1 MSGMDTSIAYDV
13 VLLPDTDR
21 AVAYRKRAA
30 DSGCSLMGVTVAA
43 FGAWVRDLW
52 ELYGDGRT
60 FVSRLEREALLRAAC
75 ERAVGGCVDLESG
88 KSAQLDGVSGQCEL
102 AETGDVRDGSGRRE
116 SAEGRTADDG
126 VASAGAGETGALGL
140 DRVAA
145 ACVAAGVG
153 LPAFDAA
160 VRDALRGEPAGAGA
174 LAAVTCAEV
183 PVLRVIGGYLDR
195 LAQLGLVEPGQA
207 LALLPELLSQR
218 PLRVL
223 LEDAVPLTPG
233 QEAFFSACPW
243 MDVEVRAASGGQG
256 PVRAPDGVRVRFA
269 FPSGQYAWPALL
281 ADIVRDV
288 LGADADTG
296 EPAAV
301 SAGASAS
308 AGAPAAAAISAA
320 GDDGVS
326 GGEDAFGGVDG
337 DGASS
342 AVGCRAG
349 QPVGMQAAAVVVA
362 AKDPAALFGRV
373 APALVRQGHV
383 VALRGRRRFVDTAFG
398 RAICSLRRFLD
409 DGQAGGASHIEG
421 YGDIAATDVERWN
434 RVDLA
439 DWALSPFSG
448 MTKKAAFKLD
458 ADMRADRTARRSGL
472 CARLRGD
479 NPMFA
484 AMERLALQLDDQAPA
499 ELEAAVRRMTNRS
512 EAWRAEQLAA
522 LRALQ
527 RAAGAAKL
535 AGLGADAAFDQV
547 QRLKVNASRVV
558 APRGCDGAAL
568 GAPDVLMTDQST
580 AASLGSGSCR
590 VLVAADLTSAAYP
603 AADPEDAS
611 RVLLE
616 HLGVKRADSA
626 LARMRRAFFALEHA
640 ATDQLILER
649 CLNDSSAD
657 PTYPC
662 VVLEEF
668 VDCYRDDPTATEDI
682 DNPYSLPEHLQDG
695 MLLRGEDAL
704 CANDVLS
711 DAPAPVTAHIE
722 PPLTGAVSPEARSLV
737 VLPRVLQGGQ
747 VLDEPCLSPSQIESY
762 LECPYKWFAQR
773 RLRLDDLDEGFG
785 PLEMGDFA
793 HNALHSFYKHM
804 SEDLGEAKV
813 TPQLLPQA
821 RELMADVLARHKA
834 LQPHLRQSENR
845 LIPTSQVEHRELA
858 ELERKLMDYLDFE
871 AELLPTFTPKYL
883 EYDVARGGAVDYA
896 GHKLLGTAD
905 RIDVDGE
912 GRCAIIDYKGS
923 ISGSYALGVREEGRL
938 GKVQALIYAQVVRRT
953 LGLEPV
959 GALYVCYGRRKMISG
974 AYDGRVIENA
984 HLPNMR
990 HKDCMCADRPF
1001 VDVLDETEEAVAAAL
1016 ERMLAGDIRPR
1027 PETPEACKWCPVSS
1041 CSERRG

>member
-1 MSGMDTSIAYDV
+1 M
-13 VLLPDTDR
+13 L
-21 AVAYRKRAA
+21 
-30 DSGCSLMGVTVAA
+30 
-43 FGAWVRDLW
+43 
-52 ELYGDGRT
+52 
-60 FVSRLEREALLRAAC
+60 
-75 ERAVGGCVDLESG
+75 
-88 KSAQLDGVSGQCEL
+88 
-102 AETGDVRDGSGRRE
+102 
-116 SAEGRTADDG
+116 AEGRIAD
-126 VASAGAGETGALGL
+126 GACALVGDSEAGALGL

-160 VRDALRGEPAGAGA
+160 VRDACQGVLAGAGA
-174 LAAVTCAEV
+174 LEGVTRAEV
-183 PVLRVIGGYLDR
+183 PVLRMIGGYLDR
-195 LAQLGLVEPGQA
+195 LAQLELIEPGQA
-207 LALLPELLSQR
+207 LALLPELLPQR

-223 LEDAVPLTPG
+223 LEDAAPLTPG

-243 MDVEVRAASGGQG
+243 MDVEVRAASGSQG
-256 PVRAPDGVRVRFA
+256 PVRAPEGVRVRFA

-281 ADIVRDV
+281 ADIVRDA
-288 LGADADTG
+288 LGTVADRG
-296 EPAAV
+296 AV
-301 SAGASAS
+301 
-308 AGAPAAAAISAA
+308 PAAAAGPAA
-320 GDDGVS
+320 GDDGAS
-326 GGEDAFGGVDG
+326 SCEDASGSANGYRDG
-337 DGASS
+337 RSAGA
-342 AVGCRAG
+342 
-349 QPVGMQAAAVVVA
+349 QAAAVVVA

-383 VALRGRRRFVDTAFG
+383 VALRGRRRFMDTSFG

-434 RVDLA
+434 RADLA

-458 ADMRADRTARRSGL
+458 ADMRADRTAQRSNL
-472 CARLRGD
+472 CARLRAD

-484 AMERLALQLDDQAPA
+484 AMERLALQLDDQAAA

-547 QRLKVNASRVV
+547 QRLKVNVSRIV
-558 APRGCDGAAL
+558 APRGCDGAAF
-568 GAPDVLMTDQST
+568 GAPDVLVTDQNT
-580 AASLGSGSCR
+580 AASLGSGSCE
-590 VLVAADLTSAAYP
+590 VCVVADLTSGAYP

-626 LARMRRAFFALEHA
+626 LARMRRVFFALEHA

-682 DNPYSLPEHLQDG
+682 DNPYSLPERLQDG

-704 CANDVLS
+704 CSNDALS
-711 DAPAPVTAHIE
+711 DVPAPETARIE
-722 PPLTGAVSPEARSLV
+722 PPLTGAVSAEARSLV

-804 SEDLGEAKV
+804 SEDLSEAKV

-821 RELMADVLARHKA
+821 RKLMADVLARHKA

-871 AELLPTFTPKYL
+871 AELLPTFAPKYL
-883 EYDVARGGAVDYA
+883 EYDVACGGAVDYA

-1001 VDVLDETEEAVAAAL
+1001 SDVLDETEEAVAAAL
-1016 ERMLAGDIRPR
+1016 DRMLAGDIRPR

-1041 CSERRG
+1041 CPERRG

>member
-75 ERAVGGCVDLESG
+75 EGPAEGCCVDPTSG
-88 KSAQLDGVSGQCEL
+88 KRAQLDGASGRCEL
-102 AETGDVRDGSGRRE
+102 AEGRI
-116 SAEGRTADDG
+116 DDDACALVG
-126 VASAGAGETGALGL
+126 NGETGALGL

-160 VRDALRGEPAGAGA
+160 VQDAQQGVPAGAGA
-174 LAAVTCAEV
+174 LEGVSCAEV
-183 PVLRVIGGYLDR
+183 PVLQMIVGYLDR
-195 LAQLGLVEPGQA
+195 LAQLGMIEPGQA
-207 LALLPELLSQR
+207 LALLPELLPQR

-223 LEDAVPLTPG
+223 LEDAAPLTPG

-243 MDVEVRAASGGQG
+243 MDVEVRAASGSQG
-256 PVRAPDGVRVRFA
+256 PVRAPEGVRVRFA

-281 ADIVRDV
+281 ADIVRDA
-288 LGADADTG
+288 LGTVADRG
-296 EPAAV
+296 AV
-301 SAGASAS
+301 
-308 AGAPAAAAISAA
+308 PAAAAGPAA
-320 GDDGVS
+320 GDDGAS
-326 GGEDAFGGVDG
+326 SCEDASGSANGYRDG
-337 DGASS
+337 RSAGA
-342 AVGCRAG
+342 
-349 QPVGMQAAAVVVA
+349 QAAAVVVA

-383 VALRGRRRFVDTAFG
+383 VALRGRRRFMDTSFG

-434 RVDLA
+434 RADLA

-458 ADMRADRTARRSGL
+458 ADMRADRTAQRSNL
-472 CARLRGD
+472 CARLRAD

-484 AMERLALQLDDQAPA
+484 AMERLALQLDDQAAA

-547 QRLKVNASRVV
+547 QRLKVNVSRIV
-558 APRGCDGAAL
+558 APRGCDGAAF
-568 GAPDVLMTDQST
+568 GAPDVLVTDQNT
-580 AASLGSGSCR
+580 AASLGSGSCE
-590 VLVAADLTSAAYP
+590 VCVVADLTSGAYP

-626 LARMRRAFFALEHA
+626 LARMRRVFFALEHA

-649 CLNDSSAD
+649 CLIDSPAD

-682 DNPYSLPEHLQDG
+682 DNPYSLPERLQDG

-704 CANDVLS
+704 CSNDALS
-711 DAPAPVTAHIE
+711 DVPAPETARIE
-722 PPLTGAVSPEARSLV
+722 PPLTGAVSAEARSLV

-845 LIPTSQVEHRELA
+845 SIPTSQVEHRELA

-871 AELLPTFTPKYL
+871 AELLPTFAPKYL
-883 EYDVARGGAVDYA
+883 EYDVACGGAVDYA

-1001 VDVLDETEEAVAAAL
+1001 SDVLDETEEAVAAAL

-1041 CSERRG
+1041 CPERRG

>member
-75 ERAVGGCVDLESG
+75 EGPAEGDCVDPVSG
-88 KSAQLDGVSGQCEL
+88 KRAQLDGASGRCEL
-102 AETGDVRDGSGRRE
+102 AEGRI
-116 SAEGRTADDG
+116 DDDACALVG
-126 VASAGAGETGALGL
+126 NGETGALGL

-160 VRDALRGEPAGAGA
+160 VQDAQQGVPAGAGA
-174 LAAVTCAEV
+174 LEGVSCAEV
-183 PVLRVIGGYLDR
+183 PVLRMIGGYLDR
-195 LAQLGLVEPGQA
+195 LAQLGMIEPGQA
-207 LALLPELLSQR
+207 LALLPELLPQR

-223 LEDAVPLTPG
+223 LEDAAPLTPG

-243 MDVEVRAASGGQG
+243 MDMEVRAASGSQG
-256 PVRAPDGVRVRFA
+256 PVRAPEGVRVRFA

-281 ADIVRDV
+281 ADIVRDA
-288 LGADADTG
+288 LGTVADRG
-296 EPAAV
+296 AV
-301 SAGASAS
+301 
-308 AGAPAAAAISAA
+308 PAAAAGPAA
-320 GDDGVS
+320 GDDGAS
-326 GGEDAFGGVDG
+326 SCEDASGSANGYRDG
-337 DGASS
+337 RSAGA
-342 AVGCRAG
+342 
-349 QPVGMQAAAVVVA
+349 QAAAVVVA

-383 VALRGRRRFVDTAFG
+383 VALRGRRRFADTAFG

-409 DGQAGGASHIEG
+409 EGQAGGISHIEG
-421 YGDIAATDVERWN
+421 YGDIAPTDVERWD
-434 RVDLA
+434 RADLA

-448 MTKKAAFKLD
+448 MTRKAAFKLD
-458 ADMRADRTARRSGL
+458 ADMRADRTARRSDL

-484 AMERLALQLDDQAPA
+484 AMERLALRLDDQAAA

-547 QRLKVNASRVV
+547 QRLKVNVSRIV
-558 APRGCDGAAL
+558 APRGCDGAAF
-568 GAPDVLMTDQST
+568 GAPDVLVTDQNT
-580 AASLGSGSCR
+580 AASLGSGSCE
-590 VLVAADLTSAAYP
+590 VCVVADLTSGAYP

-626 LARMRRAFFALEHA
+626 LARMRRVFFALEHA

-682 DNPYSLPEHLQDG
+682 DNPYSLPERLQDG

-704 CANDVLS
+704 CSNDALS
-711 DAPAPVTAHIE
+711 DVPAPETARIE
-722 PPLTGAVSPEARSLV
+722 PPLTGAVSAEARSLV

-871 AELLPTFTPKYL
+871 AELLPTFAPKYL
-883 EYDVARGGAVDYA
+883 EYDVACGGAVDYA

-905 RIDVDGE
+905 RIDVVGE

-1001 VDVLDETEEAVAAAL
+1001 SDVLDETEEAVAAAL

-1041 CSERRG
+1041 CPERRG

>member
-60 FVSRLEREALLRAAC
+60 FVSRLEREALLSAAC
-75 ERAVGGCVDLESG
+75 EGPAEGCCVDPKSG
-88 KSAQLDGVSGQCEL
+88 KRAQLDGASGRCEL
-102 AETGDVRDGSGRRE
+102 AEGRI
-116 SAEGRTADDG
+116 ADDG

-160 VRDALRGEPAGAGA
+160 VRDARQGVPAGAGA
-174 LAAVTCAEV
+174 LEGVSCAEV
-183 PVLRVIGGYLDR
+183 PVLRMIGGYLDR
-195 LAQLGLVEPGQA
+195 LAQLGMIEPGQA
-207 LALLPELLSQR
+207 LALLPELLPQR

-223 LEDAVPLTPG
+223 LEDAAPLTPG

-243 MDVEVRAASGGQG
+243 MDVEVRAASGSQG
-256 PVRAPDGVRVRFA
+256 PVRAPEGVRVRFA

-281 ADIVRDV
+281 ADIVRDA
-288 LGADADTG
+288 LGTVTDRG
-296 EPAAV
+296 AV
-301 SAGASAS
+301 
-308 AGAPAAAAISAA
+308 PAAAAGPAA
-320 GDDGVS
+320 GDDGAS
-326 GGEDAFGGVDG
+326 SCEDASGSANGYRDG
-337 DGASS
+337 RSAGA
-342 AVGCRAG
+342 
-349 QPVGMQAAAVVVA
+349 QAAAVVVA
-362 AKDPAALFGRV
+362 AKDPAVLFGRV

-383 VALRGRRRFVDTAFG
+383 VALRGRRRFTDTAFG

-409 DGQAGGASHIEG
+409 EGQAGGVSHIGG
-421 YGDIAATDVERWN
+421 YGDIAPTDVERWN
-434 RVDLA
+434 RADLA

-458 ADMRADRTARRSGL
+458 ADMRADRTARRSNL
-472 CARLRGD
+472 CARLRAD

-484 AMERLALQLDDQAPA
+484 AMERLALQLDDQAAA

-535 AGLGADAAFDQV
+535 AELGADAAFDQV
-547 QRLKVNASRVV
+547 QRLKVNVSRIV
-558 APRGCDGAAL
+558 APRGCDGAAF
-568 GAPDVLMTDQST
+568 GAPDVLVTDQNT
-580 AASLGSGSCR
+580 AASLGSGSCE
-590 VLVAADLTSAAYP
+590 VCVVADLTSAAYP

-668 VDCYRDDPTATEDI
+668 VDCYRDDPTAAEDI
-682 DNPYSLPEHLQDG
+682 DNPYSLPERLQDG

-704 CANDVLS
+704 CSNDALS
-711 DAPAPVTAHIE
+711 DVPAPETARIE
-722 PPLTGAVSPEARSLV
+722 PPLTGAVSAEARSLV

-871 AELLPTFTPKYL
+871 AELLPTFAPKYL
-883 EYDVARGGAVDYA
+883 EYDVACGGAVDYA

-1001 VDVLDETEEAVAAAL
+1001 SDVLDETEEAVAAAL

-1041 CSERRG
+1041 CPERRG

>member
-75 ERAVGGCVDLESG
+75 EGPAEGCCVDPKSG
-88 KSAQLDGVSGQCEL
+88 KRAQLDGASGRCEL
-102 AETGDVRDGSGRRE
+102 AEGRI
-116 SAEGRTADDG
+116 DDDACALVG
-126 VASAGAGETGALGL
+126 NGETGALGL

-160 VRDALRGEPAGAGA
+160 VQDAQQGVPAGAGA
-174 LAAVTCAEV
+174 LEGVSCAEV
-183 PVLRVIGGYLDR
+183 PVLQMIVGYLDR
-195 LAQLGLVEPGQA
+195 LAQLGMIEPGQA
-207 LALLPELLSQR
+207 LALLPELLPQR

-223 LEDAVPLTPG
+223 LEDAAPLTPG

-243 MDVEVRAASGGQG
+243 MDVEVRAASGSQG
-256 PVRAPDGVRVRFA
+256 PVRAPEGVRVRFA

-281 ADIVRDV
+281 ADIVRDA
-288 LGADADTG
+288 LGTVTDRG
-296 EPAAV
+296 AV
-301 SAGASAS
+301 
-308 AGAPAAAAISAA
+308 PAAAAGPAA
-320 GDDGVS
+320 GDDGAS
-326 GGEDAFGGVDG
+326 SCEDASGSANGYRDG
-337 DGASS
+337 RSAGA
-342 AVGCRAG
+342 
-349 QPVGMQAAAVVVA
+349 QAAAVVVA
-362 AKDPAALFGRV
+362 AKDPAVLFGRV

-383 VALRGRRRFVDTAFG
+383 VALRGRRRFTDTAFG

-409 DGQAGGASHIEG
+409 EGQAGGVSHIGG
-421 YGDIAATDVERWN
+421 YGDIAPTDVERWN
-434 RVDLA
+434 RADLA

-458 ADMRADRTARRSGL
+458 ADMRADRTVRRSNL
-472 CARLRGD
+472 CARLRAD

-484 AMERLALQLDDQAPA
+484 AMERLALQLDDQAAA

-512 EAWRAEQLAA
+512 EAWRAEQLAT

-535 AGLGADAAFDQV
+535 AELGADAAFDQV
-547 QRLKVNASRVV
+547 QRLKVNVSRIV
-558 APRGCDGAAL
+558 APRGCDGAAF
-568 GAPDVLMTDQST
+568 GAPDVLVTDQNT
-580 AASLGSGSCR
+580 AASLGSGSCE
-590 VLVAADLTSAAYP
+590 VCVVADLTSGAYP

-616 HLGVKRADSA
+616 HFGVKRADSA
-626 LARMRRAFFALEHA
+626 LARMRRVFFALEHA

-682 DNPYSLPEHLQDG
+682 DNPYSLPERLQDG

-704 CANDVLS
+704 CSNDALS
-711 DAPAPVTAHIE
+711 DVPAPETARIE
-722 PPLTGAVSPEARSLV
+722 PPLTGAVSAEARSLV

-871 AELLPTFTPKYL
+871 AELLPTFAPKYL
-883 EYDVARGGAVDYA
+883 EYDVACGGAVDYA

-1001 VDVLDETEEAVAAAL
+1001 SDVLDETEEAVAAAL

-1041 CSERRG
+1041 CPERRG

>member
-30 DSGCSLMGVTVAA
+30 DSGYSLMGVTVAA

-52 ELYGDGRT
+52 ELYGDGRA

-75 ERAVGGCVDLESG
+75 EGPVDG
-88 KSAQLDGVSGQCEL
+88 AG
-102 AETGDVRDGSGRRE
+102 
-116 SAEGRTADDG
+116 
-126 VASAGAGETGALGL
+126 ASAGAGETGALGL

-145 ACVAAGVG
+145 ACVAAGAG

-160 VRDALRGEPAGAGA
+160 VRDAQQGVPAGAGA
-174 LAAVTCAEV
+174 LEGVTCAEV
-183 PVLRVIGGYLDR
+183 PVLRMIGGYLDR
-195 LAQLGLVEPGQA
+195 LAQLGMIEPGQA
-207 LALLPELLSQR
+207 LALLPELLPQR
-218 PLRVL
+218 PLHVL
-223 LEDAVPLTPG
+223 LEDAAPLTPG
-233 QEAFFSACPW
+233 QDAFFSACPW
-243 MDVEVRAASGGQG
+243 MDVEVRAASGSQG
-256 PVRAPDGVRVRFA
+256 PVRAPEGVRVRFA
-269 FPSGQYAWPALL
+269 FPSGQYAWPPLL
-281 ADIVRDV
+281 ADIVRGT
-288 LGADADTG
+288 LGAGTDRG
-296 EPAAV
+296 R
-301 SAGASAS
+301 ASAS
-308 AGAPAAAAISAA
+308 VGAPASAAVPIAAAVPAA
-320 GDDGVS
+320 GDYVAS
-326 GGEDAFGGVDG
+326 GGEDAFGSADG
-337 DGASS
+337 
-342 AVGCRAG
+342 CWAG
-349 QPVGMQAAAVVVA
+349 QSTGTQAAAVAIA

-421 YGDIAATDVERWN
+421 YGDIAATDVERWD
-434 RVDLA
+434 RADLA

-458 ADMRADRTARRSGL
+458 ADMRADRTARRSDL

-479 NPMFA
+479 NPTFA
-484 AMERLALQLDDQAPA
+484 AMERLALQLDDQAAA

-547 QRLKVNASRVV
+547 QRLKVNVSRIVV
-558 APRGCDGAAL
+558 PRGSEGAGL
-568 GAPDVLMTDQST
+568 GAPDVLVTDQGT
-580 AASLGSGSCR
+580 AASLGSGSCK

-603 AADPEDAS
+603 AVDPEDAS

-616 HLGVKRADSA
+616 HLGVQRADSA

-704 CANDVLS
+704 SANHALS
-711 DAPAPVTAHIE
+711 DAPAPVAACIE
-722 PPLTGAVSPEARSLV
+722 RPLTGAVSPEARLLV

-871 AELLPTFTPKYL
+871 AELLPTFAPKYL

-1001 VDVLDETEEAVAAAL
+1001 ADVLDETEEAVAAAL
-1016 ERMLAGDIRPR
+1016 DRMLAGDIRPR

>member
-75 ERAVGGCVDLESG
+75 ERAVGCCVDLESG
-88 KSAQLDGVSGQCEL
+88 KRAQLDGASGRCGS
-102 AETGDVRDGSGRRE
+102 AEPGDVRDGNGRCE
-116 SAEGRTADDG
+116 SVEGRIADDG
-126 VASAGAGETGALGL
+126 GASAGAGEPGALGL

-145 ACVAAGVG
+145 VCVAAGVG

-160 VRDALRGEPAGAGA
+160 VRDAQRGVPAGAGA
-174 LAAVTCAEV
+174 LEGVTCAEA
-183 PVLRVIGGYLDR
+183 PVLRLIGGYLER
-195 LAQLGLVEPGQA
+195 IEQLGLVEPGQA
-207 LALLPELLSQR
+207 LALLPELLPQR

-223 LEDAVPLTPG
+223 LEDAGPLTPG
-233 QEAFFSACPW
+233 QEAFFSACSW
-243 MDVEVRAASGGQG
+243 MDVEVRAASGSQG
-256 PVRAPDGVRVRFA
+256 PVRAPEGVRVRFA

-281 ADIVRDV
+281 ADIVRDS

-296 EPAAV
+296 AAPASAAVPAAGGD
-301 SAGASAS
+301 GAS
-308 AGAPAAAAISAA
+308 
-320 GDDGVS
+320 DC
-326 GGEDAFGGVDG
+326 EDAFGGAD
-337 DGASS
+337 
-342 AVGCRAG
+342 GCRVG
-349 QPVGMQAAAVVVA
+349 QSIGTQAAAVVVA

-383 VALRGRRRFVDTAFG
+383 VALRGQRRFADTAFG

-409 DGQAGGASHIEG
+409 EGQAGGVSHIEG
-421 YGDIAATDVERWN
+421 YGDIAATDVERWD
-434 RVDLA
+434 RADLA

-458 ADMRADRTARRSGL
+458 ADMRADRTARRSDL

-479 NPMFA
+479 NPTFA
-484 AMERLALQLDDQAPA
+484 AMERIALQLDDQAA
-499 ELEAAVRRMTNRS
+499 VELEAAVRRMTNRS

-547 QRLKVNASRVV
+547 QRLKVNVSRIV
-558 APRGCDGAAL
+558 APRGCDGIAF
-568 GAPDVLMTDQST
+568 GAPDVLMTDQNT
-580 AASLGSGSCR
+580 AASLGSGSCK
-590 VLVAADLTSAAYP
+590 VLVAADLTSVAYP

-616 HLGVKRADSA
+616 HVGVKRADSA
-626 LARMRRAFFALEHA
+626 LARMRRVFFALEHA

-668 VDCYRDDPTATEDI
+668 IDGYRDDPTATEDI

-695 MLLRGEDAL
+695 MLLRGEEAL
-704 CANDVLS
+704 CANDALS
-711 DAPAPVTAHIE
+711 DAPASVAAHIE

-871 AELLPTFTPKYL
+871 AELLPTFVPKYL
-883 EYDVARGGAVDYA
+883 EYDVACGGAVDYA

-1001 VDVLDETEEAVAAAL
+1001 SDVLDETEEAVAAAL

>member
-13 VLLPDTDR
+13 VLLPDADR

-75 ERAVGGCVDLESG
+75 EGPAEGGCVDPKSG
-88 KSAQLDGVSGQCEL
+88 KRAQLDGAGERCEL
-102 AETGDVRDGSGRRE
+102 AEGRI
-116 SAEGRTADDG
+116 ADDG

-160 VRDALRGEPAGAGA
+160 VQDAQQGVPAGAGA
-174 LAAVTCAEV
+174 LEGATCAEV
-183 PVLRVIGGYLDR
+183 PVLRMIGGYLDR
-195 LAQLGLVEPGQA
+195 LAQLGMIEPGQA
-207 LALLPELLSQR
+207 LALLPELLPQR

-223 LEDAVPLTPG
+223 LEDAAPLTPG
-233 QEAFFSACPW
+233 QEAFFSACSW
-243 MDVEVRAASGGQG
+243 MEVEVRAASGSQG
-256 PVRAPDGVRVRFA
+256 PVRAPEGVRVRFA

-281 ADIVRDV
+281 ADIVRDA
-288 LGADADTG
+288 LGTAADRGAA
-296 EPAAV
+296 PAAV
-301 SAGASAS
+301 AV
-308 AGAPAAAAISAA
+308 PAAAAAPAA

-326 GGEDAFGGVDG
+326 GGEDASD
-337 DGASS
+337 SS
-342 AVGCRAG
+342 ADSHRGGRSAG
-349 QPVGMQAAAVVVA
+349 PQAAAVVVA

-383 VALRGRRRFVDTAFG
+383 VALRGRRRFADTAFG

-409 DGQAGGASHIEG
+409 GGQAGGASHIEG

-434 RVDLA
+434 RADLT

-458 ADMRADRTARRSGL
+458 ADMRADRTARRSDL
-472 CARLRGD
+472 CVRLRGD

-484 AMERLALQLDDQAPA
+484 AMERFALRLDVQAAA

-512 EAWRAEQLAA
+512 EAWRVEQLAA

-527 RAAGAAKL
+527 RTGGAAKL
-535 AGLGADAAFDQV
+535 AGLGADAAFDQAK
-547 QRLKVNASRVV
+547 RLKVNVSRIV
-558 APRGCDGAAL
+558 APRGCDDAAL

-580 AASLGSGSCR
+580 AASLGSGSCKM
-590 VLVAADLTSAAYP
+590 LVAVDLTSAAYP

-611 RVLLE
+611 QVLLE
-616 HLGVKRADSA
+616 HLGVERADSA
-626 LARMRRAFFALEHA
+626 LERMRRAFFALEHA

-682 DNPYSLPEHLQDG
+682 DNPYSLPERLQDG

-704 CANDVLS
+704 CANDALS
-711 DAPAPVTAHIE
+711 DAPALEAARIE

-737 VLPRVLQGGQ
+737 VLPRVLRGGQ

-793 HNALHSFYKHM
+793 HNALHSFYKHL

-813 TPQLLPQA
+813 TPQLLAQA

-871 AELLPTFTPKYL
+871 VELLPTFAPKYL
-883 EYDVARGGAVDYA
+883 EYDVAGGGAVDYA

-1001 VDVLDETEEAVAAAL
+1001 SDVLEETEEAVAAAL

>member
-1 MSGMDTSIAYDV
+1 MSGMDTSIAFDV
-13 VLLPDTDR
+13 VLLPDADR

-52 ELYGDGRT
+52 ELYGDGRA

-75 ERAVGGCVDLESG
+75 ARAADGDCVDPESG
-88 KSAQLDGVSGQCEL
+88 KRAQLDGAGERCEL
-102 AETGDVRDGSGRRE
+102 AEGRIADG
-116 SAEGRTADDG
+116 
-126 VASAGAGETGALGL
+126 AGALVGNGEAGALGL

-153 LPAFDAA
+153 LPVFDAA
-160 VRDALRGEPAGAGA
+160 VRDARQGAPAGAGA
-174 LAAVTCAEV
+174 LEGVTRAEL
-183 PVLRVIGGYLDR
+183 PVLRMIGGYLEQ
-195 LAQLGLVEPGQA
+195 LEQLGLVEPGQA
-207 LALLPELLSQR
+207 LALLPELLPQR

-223 LEDAVPLTPG
+223 LEDAAPLTPV

-243 MDVEVRAASGGQG
+243 MEVEVRAASGSQG
-256 PVRAPDGVRVRFA
+256 PVRAPEGVRVRFA

-281 ADIVRDV
+281 ADIVRDA
-288 LGADADTG
+288 LGTAADRGAA
-296 EPAAV
+296 PAAV
-301 SAGASAS
+301 AV
-308 AGAPAAAAISAA
+308 PAAAAAPAA

-326 GGEDAFGGVDG
+326 GGEDASD
-337 DGASS
+337 SS
-342 AVGCRAG
+342 ADSYRGGRSAG
-349 QPVGMQAAAVVVA
+349 PQAAAVVVA

-383 VALRGRRRFVDTAFG
+383 VALRGRRRFADTAFG

-409 DGQAGGASHIEG
+409 EGQAGGVSHIEG
-421 YGDIAATDVERWN
+421 YGDIAPTDVERWD
-434 RVDLA
+434 RADLA

-448 MTKKAAFKLD
+448 MTRKAAFKLD
-458 ADMRADRTARRSGL
+458 ADMRADRTARRSDL

-484 AMERLALQLDDQAPA
+484 AMERLALQLDDQAAA

-512 EAWRAEQLAA
+512 EAWRVEQLGA

-535 AGLGADAAFDQV
+535 AGLGANAAFDQV
-547 QRLKVNASRVV
+547 QRLKVNVSRVV

-568 GAPDVLMTDQST
+568 GAPDVLMTDQNT
-580 AASLGSGSCR
+580 AASLGSGSCE
-590 VLVAADLTSAAYP
+590 VCVVADLTSAAYP

-640 ATDQLILER
+640 AVDQLILER

-682 DNPYSLPEHLQDG
+682 DNPYSLPAHLQGG

-704 CANDVLS
+704 CANDALS
-711 DAPAPVTAHIE
+711 DVPAPEAARIE
-722 PPLTGAVSPEARSLV
+722 PPLTGAVSSEARSLV

-821 RELMADVLARHKA
+821 RKLMADVLARHKA

-871 AELLPTFTPKYL
+871 AELLPTFAPKYL
-883 EYDVARGGAVDYA
+883 EYDVACGGAVDYA

-1001 VDVLDETEEAVAAAL
+1001 SDVLDETEEAVAVAL

>member
-1 MSGMDTSIAYDV
+1 MGPEALRGCARMSGMDTSIAYDV

-75 ERAVGGCVDLESG
+75 EGPAEGCCVDPKSG
-88 KSAQLDGVSGQCEL
+88 KRAQLDGASGRCEL
-102 AETGDVRDGSGRRE
+102 AEGRI
-116 SAEGRTADDG
+116 ADDG

-160 VRDALRGEPAGAGA
+160 VQDAQQGVPAGAGA
-174 LAAVTCAEV
+174 LEGVTCAEV
-183 PVLRVIGGYLDR
+183 PVLRMIGGYLDR
-195 LAQLGLVEPGQA
+195 LAQLGMIEPGQA
-207 LALLPELLSQR
+207 LALLPELLPQR
-218 PLRVL
+218 PLHVL
-223 LEDAVPLTPG
+223 LEDAAPLTPG
-233 QEAFFSACPW
+233 QETFFSACPW
-243 MDVEVRAASGGQG
+243 MDVEVRAASGSQG
-256 PVRAPDGVRVRFA
+256 PVRAPEGVRVRFA

-281 ADIVRDV
+281 ADIARDA
-288 LGADADTG
+288 LGAAADRG
-296 EPAAV
+296 AAPAAV
-301 SAGASAS
+301 AV
-308 AGAPAAAAISAA
+308 PAA
-320 GDDGVS
+320 GDDGAS
-326 GGEDAFGGVDG
+326 SCEDAFGDA
-337 DGASS
+337 D
-342 AVGCRAG
+342 GCRVVRSAG
-349 QPVGMQAAAVVVA
+349 TQAAAVMVA

-383 VALRGRRRFVDTAFG
+383 VALRGRRRFVDTSFG
-398 RAICSLRRFLD
+398 RAICSLHRFLD

-434 RVDLA
+434 RADLA

-458 ADMRADRTARRSGL
+458 ADMRADRTARRSNL
-472 CARLRGD
+472 CARLRAD

-484 AMERLALQLDDQAPA
+484 AMERLALQLDDQAAA

-547 QRLKVNASRVV
+547 QRLKVSVSRIV
-558 APRGCDGAAL
+558 APRGCDGVAF
-568 GAPDVLMTDQST
+568 GAPDVLVTDQNT
-580 AASLGSGSCR
+580 AASLGSGSCE
-590 VLVAADLTSAAYP
+590 VCVVADLTSGAYP

-626 LARMRRAFFALEHA
+626 LARMRRVFFALEHA

-682 DNPYSLPEHLQDG
+682 DNPYSLPERLQDG

-704 CANDVLS
+704 CSNDALS
-711 DAPAPVTAHIE
+711 DVPAPETARIE
-722 PPLTGAVSPEARSLV
+722 PPLTGAVSAEARSLV

-804 SEDLGEAKV
+804 SEDLSEAKV

-871 AELLPTFTPKYL
+871 AELLPTFAPKYL
-883 EYDVARGGAVDYA
+883 EYDVACGGAVDYA

-1001 VDVLDETEEAVAAAL
+1001 SDVLDETEEAVAAAL

-1041 CSERRG
+1041 CPERRG

>member
-60 FVSRLEREALLRAAC
+60 FVSCLEREALLRAAC
-75 ERAVGGCVDLESG
+75 EGPAEGGCVDPESG
-88 KSAQLDGVSGQCEL
+88 KRVQLDGASGRCEL
-102 AETGDVRDGSGRRE
+102 AEGSI
-116 SAEGRTADDG
+116 ADDG

-160 VRDALRGEPAGAGA
+160 VQDAQRGVSAGAGA
-174 LAAVTCAEV
+174 LEGVTCAEV
-183 PVLRVIGGYLDR
+183 PVLRMIGGYLDR
-195 LAQLGLVEPGQA
+195 LAQLGMIEPGQA
-207 LALLPELLSQR
+207 LALLPELLPQR
-218 PLRVL
+218 PLHVL
-223 LEDAVPLTPG
+223 LEDAAPLTPG

-243 MDVEVRAASGGQG
+243 MGVEVRAASGSQG
-256 PVRAPDGVRVRFA
+256 PVRAPEGVRVRFA

-281 ADIVRDV
+281 ADIARDA
-288 LGADADTG
+288 LGTAADR
-296 EPAAV
+296 
-301 SAGASAS
+301 GA
-308 AGAPAAAAISAA
+308 APAAAAVPVAA
-320 GDDGVS
+320 GDSVS
-326 GGEDAFGGVDG
+326 RGEDPARETPLADG
-337 DGASS
+337 DGKCS
-342 AVGCRAG
+342 ANGYRDGRSAG
-349 QPVGMQAAAVVVA
+349 AQAAAVVVA
-362 AKDPAALFGRV
+362 AKDPAVLFGRV

-383 VALRGRRRFVDTAFG
+383 VALRGRRRFVDTSFG
-398 RAICSLRRFLD
+398 RAISSLRRFLD
-409 DGQAGGASHIEG
+409 DRQAGGASHIEG

-434 RVDLA
+434 RADLA

-458 ADMRADRTARRSGL
+458 ADMRADRTARRSNL
-472 CARLRGD
+472 CARLRAD

-484 AMERLALQLDDQAPA
+484 AMERLVLQLGAQAA
-499 ELEAAVRRMTNRS
+499 VELEAAVRRMTNRS

-547 QRLKVNASRVV
+547 ERLKVNVSRVV

-568 GAPDVLMTDQST
+568 GAPDVLMTDQNT

-616 HLGVKRADSA
+616 HLDVKRADSA

-682 DNPYSLPEHLQDG
+682 DNPYSLPERLQDG

-704 CANDVLS
+704 CSNDALS
-711 DAPAPVTAHIE
+711 DVPAPEAARIE
-722 PPLTGAVSPEARSLV
+722 PPLTGAVSSEARSLV

-871 AELLPTFTPKYL
+871 AELLPTFAPKYL
-883 EYDVARGGAVDYA
+883 EYDVACGGAVDYA

-953 LGLEPV
+953 LGMEPV

-1001 VDVLDETEEAVAAAL
+1001 SDVLDETEEAVAAAL
-1016 ERMLAGDIRPR
+1016 ERMLAGDIRPH
-1027 PETPEACKWCPVSS
+1027 PETPEACKWCPGSS

>member
-75 ERAVGGCVDLESG
+75 EGPAEGCCVDPKSG
-88 KSAQLDGVSGQCEL
+88 KRAQLDG
-102 AETGDVRDGSGRRE
+102 ASGRCVL
-116 SAEGRTADDG
+116 AEGRIDDDACALVG
-126 VASAGAGETGALGL
+126 NGETGALGL

-160 VRDALRGEPAGAGA
+160 VQDAQQGVPAGAGA
-174 LAAVTCAEV
+174 LEGVSCAEV
-183 PVLRVIGGYLDR
+183 PVLRMIGGYLDR
-195 LAQLGLVEPGQA
+195 LAQLGMIEPGQA
-207 LALLPELLSQR
+207 LALLPELLPQR

-223 LEDAVPLTPG
+223 LEDAAPLTPG

-243 MDVEVRAASGGQG
+243 MDMEVRAASGSQG
-256 PVRAPDGVRVRFA
+256 PVRAPEGVRVRFA

-281 ADIVRDV
+281 ADIVRDA
-288 LGADADTG
+288 LGTVADRG
-296 EPAAV
+296 AV
-301 SAGASAS
+301 
-308 AGAPAAAAISAA
+308 PAAAAGPAA
-320 GDDGVS
+320 GDDGAS
-326 GGEDAFGGVDG
+326 SCEDASGSANGYRDG
-337 DGASS
+337 RSAGA
-342 AVGCRAG
+342 
-349 QPVGMQAAAVVVA
+349 QAAAVVVA

-383 VALRGRRRFVDTAFG
+383 VALRGRRRFADTAFG

-409 DGQAGGASHIEG
+409 EGQAGGISHIEG
-421 YGDIAATDVERWN
+421 YGDIAPTDVERWD
-434 RVDLA
+434 RADLA

-448 MTKKAAFKLD
+448 MTRKAAFKLD
-458 ADMRADRTARRSGL
+458 ADMRADRTARRSDL

-484 AMERLALQLDDQAPA
+484 AMERLALRLDDQAAA

-547 QRLKVNASRVV
+547 QRLKVNVSRIV
-558 APRGCDGAAL
+558 APRGCDGAAF
-568 GAPDVLMTDQST
+568 GAPDVLVTDQNT
-580 AASLGSGSCR
+580 AASLGSGSCE
-590 VLVAADLTSAAYP
+590 VCVVADLTSAAYP

-626 LARMRRAFFALEHA
+626 LARMRRVFFALEHA

-682 DNPYSLPEHLQDG
+682 DNSYSLPERLQDG

-704 CANDVLS
+704 CSNDALS
-711 DAPAPVTAHIE
+711 DVPAPETARIE
-722 PPLTGAVSPEARSLV
+722 PPLTGAVSAEARSLV

-871 AELLPTFTPKYL
+871 AELLPTFAPKYL
-883 EYDVARGGAVDYA
+883 EYDVACGGAVDYA

-1001 VDVLDETEEAVAAAL
+1001 SDVLDETEEAVAAAL

-1041 CSERRG
+1041 CPERRG

>member
-30 DSGCSLMGVTVAA
+30 DGGCSLMGVTVAA

-52 ELYGDGRT
+52 ELYGDGRA

-75 ERAVGGCVDLESG
+75 EQAVGG
-88 KSAQLDGVSGQCEL
+88 
-102 AETGDVRDGSGRRE
+102 
-116 SAEGRTADDG
+116 
-126 VASAGAGETGALGL
+126 ASLLAGAGDAGAIGL

-153 LPAFDAA
+153 LPGFDAA
-160 VRDALRGEPAGAGA
+160 VRDALQGVPAGVGA
-174 LAAVTCAEV
+174 LEGVTRAEA
-183 PVLRVIGGYLDR
+183 PVLRLVGGYLER
-195 LAQLGLVEPGQA
+195 LEQLGLVEPGQA
-207 LALLPELLSQR
+207 LALLPELLPQR

-223 LEDAVPLTPG
+223 LEDAAPLTPG

-243 MDVEVRAASGGQG
+243 MDVEVRAALGGQG
-256 PVRAPDGVRVRFA
+256 PVRAPKGVRVRFA

-281 ADIVRDV
+281 ADIVRDAFGEGAGSV
-288 LGADADTG
+288 ASASTAVPPAGADVASGDG
-296 EPAAV
+296 DV
-301 SAGASAS
+301 SGGSDGCWDGRSAGA
-308 AGAPAAAAISAA
+308 
-320 GDDGVS
+320 
-326 GGEDAFGGVDG
+326 
-337 DGASS
+337 
-342 AVGCRAG
+342 
-349 QPVGMQAAAVVVA
+349 QAAAVVVA

-383 VALRGRRRFVDTAFG
+383 VALRGQRRFVDTAFG
-398 RAICSLRRFLD
+398 KAICSLRRFLD
-409 DGQAGGASHIEG
+409 DGQAVGASHIEG

-434 RVDLA
+434 RADLA

-458 ADMRADRTARRSGL
+458 ADMRADRTARRSDL
-472 CARLRGD
+472 RARLRGD

-484 AMERLALQLDDQAPA
+484 AMERLALQLDVQAAA

-522 LRALQ
+522 VRALQ
-527 RAAGAAKL
+527 RAADAAKL
-535 AGLGADAAFDQV
+535 AGLGADAAFDQAK
-547 QRLKVNASRVV
+547 RLKVNVSRIV

-580 AASLGSGSCR
+580 AASLGSGSCK
-590 VLVAADLTSAAYP
+590 VLVATDLTSAAYP
-603 AADPEDAS
+603 TADSEDAS

-668 VDCYRDDPTATEDI
+668 VDCYRDDSTATEDI

-704 CANDVLS
+704 CANDALS
-711 DAPAPVTAHIE
+711 DAPAPEAARIE

-813 TPQLLPQA
+813 TPQLLAQA

-845 LIPTSQVEHRELA
+845 LIPASQVEHRELA

-871 AELLPTFTPKYL
+871 SELLPTFAPKYL
-883 EYDVARGGAVDYA
+883 EYDVACGGAVDYA

-1001 VDVLDETEEAVAAAL
+1001 SDVLDETEEAVAAAL

>member
-43 FGAWVRDLW
+43 FGVWVRDLW

-75 ERAVGGCVDLESG
+75 EGPADGDCVELESG
-88 KSAQLDGVSGQCEL
+88 KRAQRDGASGRCEL
-102 AETGDVRDGSGRRE
+102 AEDRIADGACALVGD
-116 SAEGRTADDG
+116 
-126 VASAGAGETGALGL
+126 GEAGALGL

-160 VRDALRGEPAGAGA
+160 VRDAQQGVPAGAGA
-174 LAAVTCAEV
+174 LEGVTCAEA
-183 PVLRVIGGYLDR
+183 PVLRMIGGYLDR
-195 LAQLGLVEPGQA
+195 LAQLELIEPGQA
-207 LALLPELLSQR
+207 LALLPELLPQR

-223 LEDAVPLTPG
+223 LEDAAPLIPG
-233 QEAFFSACPW
+233 QEAFFFACPW
-243 MDVEVRAASGGQG
+243 MEVEVRAASGSQG
-256 PVRAPDGVRVRFA
+256 PVRAPEGVRVRFA

-281 ADIVRDV
+281 ADIVRDA
-288 LGADADTG
+288 LGTAADRGAA
-296 EPAAV
+296 PAAV
-301 SAGASAS
+301 AV
-308 AGAPAAAAISAA
+308 PAAAAAPAA

-326 GGEDAFGGVDG
+326 GGE
-337 DGASS
+337 GASDSS
-342 AVGCRAG
+342 ADSHRGGRSAG
-349 QPVGMQAAAVVVA
+349 AQAAAVVVA
-362 AKDPAALFGRV
+362 AKDPAVLFGRV
-373 APALVRQGHV
+373 APTLVRQGHA
-383 VALRGRRRFVDTAFG
+383 VALRGRRRFADTAFG

-409 DGQAGGASHIEG
+409 EGQAGGVSHIEG
-421 YGDIAATDVERWN
+421 YGDIAPTDVERWD
-434 RVDLA
+434 RADLA

-448 MTKKAAFKLD
+448 MTRKAAFKLD
-458 ADMRADRTARRSGL
+458 ADMRADRTARRSDL

-484 AMERLALQLDDQAPA
+484 AMERLALQLDAQAAA

-527 RAAGAAKL
+527 RAADAAKL
-535 AGLGADAAFDQV
+535 AGLGADATFDQAK
-547 QRLKVNASRVV
+547 RLKVNVSRIV

-580 AASLGSGSCR
+580 AASLGSGSCK
-590 VLVAADLTSAAYP
+590 VLVATDLTSAAYP
-603 AADPEDAS
+603 AADSEDAS

-640 ATDQLILER
+640 ATDQLIIER

-704 CANDVLS
+704 CANDALS
-711 DAPAPVTAHIE
+711 DAPAPEAARIE

-762 LECPYKWFAQR
+762 LECSYKWFAQR

-813 TPQLLPQA
+813 TPQLLAQA

-858 ELERKLMDYLDFE
+858 ELEHKLMDYLDFE
-871 AELLPTFTPKYL
+871 AELLPTFAPKYL
-883 EYDVARGGAVDYA
+883 EYDVACGGAVDYA

-1001 VDVLDETEEAVAAAL
+1001 SDVLDETEEAVAAAL

>member
-60 FVSRLEREALLRAAC
+60 FVSCLEREALLRAAC
-75 ERAVGGCVDLESG
+75 EGPAEGGCVDPESG
-88 KSAQLDGVSGQCEL
+88 KRVQLDGASGRCEL
-102 AETGDVRDGSGRRE
+102 AEGSI
-116 SAEGRTADDG
+116 ADDG

-160 VRDALRGEPAGAGA
+160 VQDAQRGVSAGAGA
-174 LAAVTCAEV
+174 LEGVTCAEV
-183 PVLRVIGGYLDR
+183 PVLRMIGGYLDR
-195 LAQLGLVEPGQA
+195 LAQLGMIEPGQA
-207 LALLPELLSQR
+207 LALLPELLPQR
-218 PLRVL
+218 PLHVL
-223 LEDAVPLTPG
+223 LEDAAPLTPG

-243 MDVEVRAASGGQG
+243 MGVEVRAASGSQG
-256 PVRAPDGVRVRFA
+256 PVRAPEGVRVRFA

-281 ADIVRDV
+281 ADIARDA
-288 LGADADTG
+288 LGTAADR
-296 EPAAV
+296 
-301 SAGASAS
+301 GA
-308 AGAPAAAAISAA
+308 APAAAAVPVAA
-320 GDDGVS
+320 GDSVS
-326 GGEDAFGGVDG
+326 RGEDPARETPLADG
-337 DGASS
+337 DGKCS
-342 AVGCRAG
+342 ANGYRDGRSAG
-349 QPVGMQAAAVVVA
+349 AQAAAVVVA
-362 AKDPAALFGRV
+362 AKDPAVLFGRV

-383 VALRGRRRFVDTAFG
+383 VALRGRRRFVDTSFG
-398 RAICSLRRFLD
+398 RAISSLRRFLD
-409 DGQAGGASHIEG
+409 DRQAGGASHIEG

-434 RVDLA
+434 RADLA

-458 ADMRADRTARRSGL
+458 ADMRADRTARRSNL
-472 CARLRGD
+472 CARLRAD

-484 AMERLALQLDDQAPA
+484 AMERLVLQLGAQAA
-499 ELEAAVRRMTNRS
+499 VELEAAVRRMTNRS

-547 QRLKVNASRVV
+547 ERLKVNVSRVV

-568 GAPDVLMTDQST
+568 GAPDVLMTDQNT

-616 HLGVKRADSA
+616 HLDVKRADSA

-682 DNPYSLPEHLQDG
+682 DNPYSLPERLQDG

-704 CANDVLS
+704 CSNDALS
-711 DAPAPVTAHIE
+711 DVPAPEAARIE
-722 PPLTGAVSPEARSLV
+722 PPLTGAVSSEARSLV

-871 AELLPTFTPKYL
+871 AELLPTFAPKYL
-883 EYDVARGGAVDYA
+883 EYDVACGGAVDYA

-953 LGLEPV
+953 LGMEPV

-1001 VDVLDETEEAVAAAL
+1001 SDVLDETEEAVAAAL
-1016 ERMLAGDIRPR
+1016 ERMLAGDIRPH

>member
-1 MSGMDTSIAYDV
+1 MGPEALRGCARMSGMDTSIAYDV
-13 VLLPDTDR
+13 VLLLDTDR

-75 ERAVGGCVDLESG
+75 EGPAEGCCVDPKSG
-88 KSAQLDGVSGQCEL
+88 KRAQLDGASGRCEL
-102 AETGDVRDGSGRRE
+102 AEGRI
-116 SAEGRTADDG
+116 ADDG

-160 VRDALRGEPAGAGA
+160 VQDAQQGVPAGAGA
-174 LAAVTCAEV
+174 LEGVTCAEV
-183 PVLRVIGGYLDR
+183 PVLRMIGGYLDR
-195 LAQLGLVEPGQA
+195 LAQLGMIEPGQA
-207 LALLPELLSQR
+207 LALLPELLPQR
-218 PLRVL
+218 PLHVL
-223 LEDAVPLTPG
+223 LEDAAPLTPG
-233 QEAFFSACPW
+233 QETFFSACPW
-243 MDVEVRAASGGQG
+243 MDVEVRAASGSQG
-256 PVRAPDGVRVRFA
+256 PVRAPEGVRVRFA

-281 ADIVRDV
+281 ADIARDA
-288 LGADADTG
+288 LGAAADRG
-296 EPAAV
+296 AV
-301 SAGASAS
+301 
-308 AGAPAAAAISAA
+308 PAAAAGPAA
-320 GDDGVS
+320 GDDGAS
-326 GGEDAFGGVDG
+326 SCEDAFGDA
-337 DGASS
+337 D
-342 AVGCRAG
+342 GCRVGRSAG
-349 QPVGMQAAAVVVA
+349 TQAAAVMVA
-362 AKDPAALFGRV
+362 AKDPAVLFGRV

-383 VALRGRRRFVDTAFG
+383 VALRGRRRFVDTSFG
-398 RAICSLRRFLD
+398 RAICSLHRFLD

-434 RVDLA
+434 RADLA

-458 ADMRADRTARRSGL
+458 ADMRADRTARRSNL
-472 CARLRGD
+472 CARLRAD

-484 AMERLALQLDDQAPA
+484 AMERLALRLDDQAAA

-547 QRLKVNASRVV
+547 QRLKVSVSRIV
-558 APRGCDGAAL
+558 APRSCDGAAFS
-568 GAPDVLMTDQST
+568 APDVLVTDQNT
-580 AASLGSGSCR
+580 AASLGSGSCE
-590 VLVAADLTSAAYP
+590 VCVVADLTSAAYP

-668 VDCYRDDPTATEDI
+668 VDCYRDDPTAAEDI
-682 DNPYSLPEHLQDG
+682 DNPYSLPERLQDG

-704 CANDVLS
+704 CSNDALS
-711 DAPAPVTAHIE
+711 DAPASVAARIE
-722 PPLTGAVSPEARSLV
+722 RPLTGAVSSEARSLV

-804 SEDLGEAKV
+804 SEDLSEAKV
-813 TPQLLPQA
+813 TPQLLAQA

-871 AELLPTFTPKYL
+871 AELLPTFAPKYL
-883 EYDVARGGAVDYA
+883 EYDVACGGAVDYA

-1001 VDVLDETEEAVAAAL
+1001 SDVLDETEEAVAAAL

>member
-1 MSGMDTSIAYDV
+1 
-13 VLLPDTDR
+13 
-21 AVAYRKRAA
+21 
-30 DSGCSLMGVTVAA
+30 
-43 FGAWVRDLW
+43 
-52 ELYGDGRT
+52 
-60 FVSRLEREALLRAAC
+60 
-75 ERAVGGCVDLESG
+75 
-88 KSAQLDGVSGQCEL
+88 
-102 AETGDVRDGSGRRE
+102 
-116 SAEGRTADDG
+116 
-126 VASAGAGETGALGL
+126 
-140 DRVAA
+140 
-145 ACVAAGVG
+145 
-153 LPAFDAA
+153 
-160 VRDALRGEPAGAGA
+160 
-174 LAAVTCAEV
+174 
-183 PVLRVIGGYLDR
+183 
-195 LAQLGLVEPGQA
+195 
-207 LALLPELLSQR
+207 
-218 PLRVL
+218 
-223 LEDAVPLTPG
+223 
-233 QEAFFSACPW
+233 
-243 MDVEVRAASGGQG
+243 
-256 PVRAPDGVRVRFA
+256 
-269 FPSGQYAWPALL
+269 
-281 ADIVRDV
+281 
-288 LGADADTG
+288 
-296 EPAAV
+296 
-301 SAGASAS
+301 
-308 AGAPAAAAISAA
+308 
-320 GDDGVS
+320 
-326 GGEDAFGGVDG
+326 
-337 DGASS
+337 
-342 AVGCRAG
+342 
-349 QPVGMQAAAVVVA
+349 
-362 AKDPAALFGRV
+362 
-373 APALVRQGHV
+373 
-383 VALRGRRRFVDTAFG
+383 
-398 RAICSLRRFLD
+398 
-409 DGQAGGASHIEG
+409 
-421 YGDIAATDVERWN
+421 
-434 RVDLA
+434 
-439 DWALSPFSG
+439 
-448 MTKKAAFKLD
+448 
-458 ADMRADRTARRSGL
+458 
-472 CARLRGD
+472 
-479 NPMFA
+479 
-484 AMERLALQLDDQAPA
+484 
-499 ELEAAVRRMTNRS
+499 
-512 EAWRAEQLAA
+512 
-522 LRALQ
+522 
-527 RAAGAAKL
+527 
-535 AGLGADAAFDQV
+535 
-547 QRLKVNASRVV
+547 
-558 APRGCDGAAL
+558 
-568 GAPDVLMTDQST
+568 MTDQST
-580 AASLGSGSCR
+580 AASLGSGSCK
-590 VLVAADLTSAAYP
+590 VLVATDLTSAAYP

-640 ATDQLILER
+640 ATDQLIFER

-657 PTYPC
+657 PMYPC

-704 CANDVLS
+704 CANDALS
-711 DAPAPVTAHIE
+711 DAPAPEAARIE
-722 PPLTGAVSPEARSLV
+722 PPLTGAVSSEARSLV

-773 RLRLDDLDEGFG
+773 RLRLEDLDEGFG

-813 TPQLLPQA
+813 TPQLLAQA

-871 AELLPTFTPKYL
+871 AELLPTFAPKYL
-883 EYDVARGGAVDYA
+883 EYDVACGGAVDYA

-1001 VDVLDETEEAVAAAL
+1001 SDVLDETEEAVAAAL

>member
-75 ERAVGGCVDLESG
+75 EGPAEGCCVDPKSG
-88 KSAQLDGVSGQCEL
+88 KRAQLDGASGRCEL
-102 AETGDVRDGSGRRE
+102 AEGRI
-116 SAEGRTADDG
+116 DDDACALVG
-126 VASAGAGETGALGL
+126 NGETGALGL

-160 VRDALRGEPAGAGA
+160 VQDAQQGVPAGAGA
-174 LAAVTCAEV
+174 LEGVSCAEV
-183 PVLRVIGGYLDR
+183 PVLQMIVGYLDR
-195 LAQLGLVEPGQA
+195 LAQLGMIEPGQA
-207 LALLPELLSQR
+207 LALLPELLPQR

-223 LEDAVPLTPG
+223 LEDAAPLTPG

-243 MDVEVRAASGGQG
+243 MDVEVRAASGSQG
-256 PVRAPDGVRVRFA
+256 PVRAPEGVRVRFA

-281 ADIVRDV
+281 ADIVRDA
-288 LGADADTG
+288 LGTVADRG
-296 EPAAV
+296 AV
-301 SAGASAS
+301 
-308 AGAPAAAAISAA
+308 PAAAAGPAA
-320 GDDGVS
+320 GDDGAS
-326 GGEDAFGGVDG
+326 SCEDASGSANGYRDG
-337 DGASS
+337 RSAGA
-342 AVGCRAG
+342 
-349 QPVGMQAAAVVVA
+349 QAAAVVVA

-383 VALRGRRRFVDTAFG
+383 VALRGRRRFMDTSFG

-434 RVDLA
+434 RADLA

-458 ADMRADRTARRSGL
+458 ADMRADRTAQRSNL
-472 CARLRGD
+472 CARLRAD

-484 AMERLALQLDDQAPA
+484 AMERLALQLDDQAAA

-547 QRLKVNASRVV
+547 QRLKVNVSRIV
-558 APRGCDGAAL
+558 APRGCDGAAF
-568 GAPDVLMTDQST
+568 GAPDVLVTDQNT
-580 AASLGSGSCR
+580 AASLGSGSCE
-590 VLVAADLTSAAYP
+590 VCVVADLTSGAYP

-626 LARMRRAFFALEHA
+626 LARMRRVFFALEHA

-682 DNPYSLPEHLQDG
+682 DNPYSLPERLQDG

-704 CANDVLS
+704 CSNDALS
-711 DAPAPVTAHIE
+711 DVPAPETARIE
-722 PPLTGAVSPEARSLV
+722 PPLTGAVSAEARSLV

-845 LIPTSQVEHRELA
+845 SIPTSQVEHRKLA

-871 AELLPTFTPKYL
+871 AELLPTFAPKYL
-883 EYDVARGGAVDYA
+883 EYDVACGGAVDYA

-1001 VDVLDETEEAVAAAL
+1001 SDVLDETEEAVAAAL

-1041 CSERRG
+1041 CPERRG

>member
-13 VLLPDTDR
+13 VLLPDADR

-30 DSGCSLMGVTVAA
+30 DGGCSLMGVTVAA

-75 ERAVGGCVDLESG
+75 EGPAEGGCVDPKSG
-88 KSAQLDGVSGQCEL
+88 KRAQLDGAGERCEL
-102 AETGDVRDGSGRRE
+102 AEGRI
-116 SAEGRTADDG
+116 ADDG

-160 VRDALRGEPAGAGA
+160 VQDAQQGVSAGAGA
-174 LAAVTCAEV
+174 LEGATCAEV
-183 PVLRVIGGYLDR
+183 PVLRMIGGYLDR
-195 LAQLGLVEPGQA
+195 LAQLGMIEPGQA
-207 LALLPELLSQR
+207 LALLPELLPQR

-223 LEDAVPLTPG
+223 LEDAAPLTPV
-233 QEAFFSACPW
+233 QEAFFSACSW
-243 MDVEVRAASGGQG
+243 MEVEVRAASGSQG
-256 PVRAPDGVRVRFA
+256 PVRAPEGVRVRFA

-281 ADIVRDV
+281 ADIVRDA
-288 LGADADTG
+288 LGTAADRGAA
-296 EPAAV
+296 PAVVAV
-301 SAGASAS
+301 
-308 AGAPAAAAISAA
+308 PAAAAAPAA

-326 GGEDAFGGVDG
+326 GGEDASD
-337 DGASS
+337 SS
-342 AVGCRAG
+342 ADSHRGGRSAG
-349 QPVGMQAAAVVVA
+349 PQAAAVVVA

-383 VALRGRRRFVDTAFG
+383 VALRGRRRFADTAFG

-409 DGQAGGASHIEG
+409 DGQAGGISHIEG
-421 YGDIAATDVERWN
+421 YGDIAPTDVERWD
-434 RVDLA
+434 RADLA

-448 MTKKAAFKLD
+448 MTRKAAFKLD
-458 ADMRADRTARRSGL
+458 ADMRADRTARRSDL

-484 AMERLALQLDDQAPA
+484 AMERLALRLDAQAAA
-499 ELEAAVRRMTNRS
+499 ELEAAVRRITNRS
-512 EAWRAEQLAA
+512 EAWRAEQLSA

-527 RAAGAAKL
+527 RAADAAKL

-547 QRLKVNASRVV
+547 KCLKVNVSRIV

-568 GAPDVLMTDQST
+568 GAPDVLMTDQNT
-580 AASLGSGSCR
+580 AASLGSGSCK

-640 ATDQLILER
+640 AVDQLILER
-649 CLNDSSAD
+649 CLNDLSAD

-682 DNPYSLPEHLQDG
+682 DNPYSLPAHLQGG

-704 CANDVLS
+704 CANDALS
-711 DAPAPVTAHIE
+711 DVPAPKAARIE
-722 PPLTGAVSPEARSLV
+722 PPLTGAVSSEARSLV

-821 RELMADVLARHKA
+821 RKLMADVLARHKA

-871 AELLPTFTPKYL
+871 AELLPTFAPKYL
-883 EYDVARGGAVDYA
+883 EYDVACGGAVDYA

-953 LGLEPV
+953 LGIEPV

-1001 VDVLDETEEAVAAAL
+1001 SDVLDETEEAVAAAL

>member
-30 DSGCSLMGVTVAA
+30 DCGCSLMGVTVAV

-52 ELYGDGRT
+52 ELHGDGRT

-75 ERAVGGCVDLESG
+75 ERAGGGDCVGLESG
-88 KSAQLDGVSGQCEL
+88 ERAQLDGAGGQCEW
-102 AETGDVRDGSGRRE
+102 AEPGDVRGSRGLTEDCAPDGPR
-116 SAEGRTADDG
+116 
-126 VASAGAGETGALGL
+126 ASVRSGETGTLGL

-153 LPAFDAA
+153 VPAFDAA
-160 VRDALRGEPAGAGA
+160 VGDARQGVPAGAGA
-174 LAAVTCAEV
+174 LEGATCAEV
-183 PVLRVIGGYLDR
+183 PVLQMIGEYLDW
-195 LAQLGLVEPGQA
+195 LAQLGMIEPGQA
-207 LALLPELLSQR
+207 LALLPELLPQR

-223 LEDAVPLTPG
+223 LEDAAPLTPG

-243 MDVEVRAASGGQG
+243 MEVEIRAALGSQG
-256 PVRAPDGVRVRFA
+256 PVCAPKGVQVRFA

-281 ADIVRDV
+281 ADIVRET
-288 LGADADTG
+288 LGAGTDQGAA
-296 EPAAV
+296 PAL
-301 SAGASAS
+301 AGASAS
-308 AGAPAAAAISAA
+308 VAVPVAAAVSAA
-320 GDDGVS
+320 DEGVS
-326 GGEDAFGGVDG
+326 GGKDAFGGSDG
-337 DGASS
+337 CWDGQS
-342 AVGCRAG
+342 AGT
-349 QPVGMQAAAVVVA
+349 QAASVVVA

-383 VALRGRRRFVDTAFG
+383 VALRGQRRFVDTAFG
-398 RAICSLRRFLD
+398 KAICSLRRFLD
-409 DGQAGGASHIEG
+409 DGQAVGASHIEG

-434 RVDLA
+434 RADLA

-458 ADMRADRTARRSGL
+458 ADMRADRTAQRLDL

-479 NPMFA
+479 NPTFA
-484 AMERLALQLDDQAPA
+484 AMERLALQLDDQAA
-499 ELEAAVRRMTNRS
+499 VELEAAVRRMTNRS

-547 QRLKVNASRVV
+547 QRLKVSVSRIV
-558 APRGCDGAAL
+558 APRGCDGDAL
-568 GAPDVLMTDQST
+568 GAPDVLMTDQNT
-580 AASLGSGSCR
+580 AASLGSSSCR
-590 VLVAADLTSAAYP
+590 VLVAADLTSSAYP

-616 HLGVKRADSA
+616 HLGVQRADSA
-626 LARMRRAFFALEHA
+626 LARMRRAFFALEHG
-640 ATDQLILER
+640 ATDQLIFER

-662 VVLEEF
+662 VALEEF

-704 CANDVLS
+704 CANDALS
-711 DAPAPVTAHIE
+711 DAPAPEAARIE

-793 HNALHSFYKHM
+793 HNALHSFYKHL

-813 TPQLLPQA
+813 TPQLLPEA
-821 RELMADVLARHKA
+821 RKLMADVLERHKA

-871 AELLPTFTPKYL
+871 AELLPTFAPKYL
-883 EYDVARGGAVDYA
+883 EYDVACGGAVDYA

-990 HKDCMCADRPF
+990 HKDCMCADRSF
-1001 VDVLDETEEAVAAAL
+1001 TDVLDETEEAVAAAL

>member
-52 ELYGDGRT
+52 ELYGDGRA

-75 ERAVGGCVDLESG
+75 ERPV
-88 KSAQLDGVSGQCEL
+88 
-102 AETGDVRDGSGRRE
+102 DGSR
-116 SAEGRTADDG
+116 
-126 VASAGAGETGALGL
+126 ASAGAGEKGALGL

-145 ACVAAGVG
+145 ACVAAGAG

-160 VRDALRGEPAGAGA
+160 VGDARQGVPAGVGA
-174 LAAVTCAEV
+174 LEGATCAEV
-183 PVLRVIGGYLDR
+183 PVLRMIGGYLDR
-195 LAQLGLVEPGQA
+195 LAQLGMIEPGQA
-207 LALLPELLSQR
+207 LALLPELLPQR

-223 LEDAVPLTPG
+223 LEDAAPLTPG
-233 QEAFFSACPW
+233 QEAFFSGCPW
-243 MDVEVRAASGGQG
+243 MEVEIRAASGSQG
-256 PVRAPDGVRVRFA
+256 PVRAPEGVRVRFA

-281 ADIVRDV
+281 ADIVRET
-288 LGADADTG
+288 LGAGADRG
-296 EPAAV
+296 A
-301 SAGASAS
+301 ASAS
-308 AGAPAAAAISAA
+308 AAAPAAVPPA
-320 GDDGVS
+320 GDDVVS
-326 GGEDAFGGVDG
+326 GDKDASGGSDG
-337 DGASS
+337 CWDGWST
-342 AVGCRAG
+342 GT
-349 QPVGMQAAAVVVA
+349 QAAAVVVA

-421 YGDIAATDVERWN
+421 YGDIAATDVERWD
-434 RVDLA
+434 RADLA

-458 ADMRADRTARRSGL
+458 ADMRADRTAQRSGL

-484 AMERLALQLDDQAPA
+484 AMERLVLQLDDQAAA

-522 LRALQ
+522 LRALR

-535 AGLGADAAFDQV
+535 AGLGVDAAFDQV
-547 QRLKVNASRVV
+547 QRLKVSVSRIV
-558 APRGCDGAAL
+558 APRGCDGSAL
-568 GAPDVLMTDQST
+568 GAPDVLVTDQGT
-580 AASLGSGSCR
+580 AASLGSGSCK

-616 HLGVKRADSA
+616 HLGVQRADSA

-704 CANDVLS
+704 SANHALS
-711 DAPAPVTAHIE
+711 DAPAPVAACIE
-722 PPLTGAVSPEARSLV
+722 RPLTGAVSPEARSLV

-821 RELMADVLARHKA
+821 RELMVDVLARHKA

-871 AELLPTFTPKYL
+871 AELLPTFAPKYL

-1001 VDVLDETEEAVAAAL
+1001 SDVLDETEEAVAAAL

>member
-13 VLLPDTDR
+13 VLLSDTDR

-60 FVSRLEREALLRAAC
+60 FVSRLEREALLCAAC
-75 ERAVGGCVDLESG
+75 EGPAEGDCVDPVSG
-88 KSAQLDGVSGQCEL
+88 KRAQLDGASGRCEL
-102 AETGDVRDGSGRRE
+102 AEGRI
-116 SAEGRTADDG
+116 DDDACALVG
-126 VASAGAGETGALGL
+126 NGETGALGL

-160 VRDALRGEPAGAGA
+160 VQDAQQGVPAGAGA
-174 LAAVTCAEV
+174 LEGVSCAEV
-183 PVLRVIGGYLDR
+183 PVLQMIVGYLDR
-195 LAQLGLVEPGQA
+195 LAQLGMIEPGQA
-207 LALLPELLSQR
+207 LALLPELLPQR

-223 LEDAVPLTPG
+223 LEDAAPLTPG

-243 MDVEVRAASGGQG
+243 MDVEVRAASGSQG
-256 PVRAPDGVRVRFA
+256 PVRAPEGVRVRFA

-281 ADIVRDV
+281 ADIVRDA
-288 LGADADTG
+288 LGTVADRG
-296 EPAAV
+296 AV
-301 SAGASAS
+301 
-308 AGAPAAAAISAA
+308 PAAAAGPAA
-320 GDDGVS
+320 GDDGAS
-326 GGEDAFGGVDG
+326 SCEDASGSANGYRDG
-337 DGASS
+337 RSAGA
-342 AVGCRAG
+342 
-349 QPVGMQAAAVVVA
+349 QAAAVVVA

-383 VALRGRRRFVDTAFG
+383 VALRGRRRFMDTSFG

-434 RVDLA
+434 RADLA

-458 ADMRADRTARRSGL
+458 ADMRADRTAQRSNL
-472 CARLRGD
+472 CARLRAD

-484 AMERLALQLDDQAPA
+484 AMERLALQLDDQAAA

-547 QRLKVNASRVV
+547 QRLKVNVSRIV
-558 APRGCDGAAL
+558 APRGCDGAAF
-568 GAPDVLMTDQST
+568 GAPDVLVTDQNT
-580 AASLGSGSCR
+580 AASLGSGSCE
-590 VLVAADLTSAAYP
+590 VCVVADLTSGAYP

-626 LARMRRAFFALEHA
+626 LARMRRVFFALEHA

-682 DNPYSLPEHLQDG
+682 DNPYSLPERLQDG

-704 CANDVLS
+704 CSNDALS
-711 DAPAPVTAHIE
+711 DVPAPETARIE
-722 PPLTGAVSPEARSLV
+722 PPLTGAVSAEARSLV

-845 LIPTSQVEHRELA
+845 SIPTSQVEHRELA

-871 AELLPTFTPKYL
+871 AELLPTFAPKYL
-883 EYDVARGGAVDYA
+883 EYDVACGGAVDYA

-1001 VDVLDETEEAVAAAL
+1001 SDVLDETEEAVAAAL

-1041 CSERRG
+1041 CPERRG

>member
-30 DSGCSLMGVTVAA
+30 DSGCSLMGVTITA

-75 ERAVGGCVDLESG
+75 ERAGVDE
-88 KSAQLDGVSGQCEL
+88 A
-102 AETGDVRDGSGRRE
+102 
-116 SAEGRTADDG
+116 
-126 VASAGAGETGALGL
+126 GALGL

-153 LPAFDAA
+153 LSDFDAA
-160 VRDALRGEPAGAGA
+160 VRDAWRGEPAGAGA
-174 LAAVTCAEV
+174 LEGVTCAEV
-183 PVLRVIGGYLDR
+183 PVLRMIGGYLDR
-195 LAQLGLVEPGQA
+195 LAQLGMIEPGQA
-207 LALLPELLSQR
+207 LALLPELLPQR

-223 LEDAVPLTPG
+223 LEDAAPLTPG

-243 MDVEVRAASGGQG
+243 MDVEVRAASESQG
-256 PVRAPDGVRVRFA
+256 PVRAPEGVRVRFA
-269 FPSGQYAWPALL
+269 FPSGQYTWPALL
-281 ADIVRDV
+281 ADIVRDT
-288 LGADADTG
+288 LGAGADRG
-296 EPAAV
+296 AAP
-301 SAGASAS
+301 AS

-373 APALVRQGHV
+373 APALVRQGHA
-383 VALRGRRRFVDTAFG
+383 VALRGQRRFADTAFG

-409 DGQAGGASHIEG
+409 AGQAGGASHIEG
-421 YGDIAATDVERWN
+421 YGDIAATDVERWD
-434 RVDLA
+434 RADLA

-484 AMERLALQLDDQAPA
+484 AMERLALQLDDQAAA

-535 AGLGADAAFDQV
+535 AGLGDDAAFDQV
-547 QRLKVNASRVV
+547 QRLKVNVSRVV

-695 MLLRGEDAL
+695 MLLRGEEAL
-704 CANDVLS
+704 CANDALS
-711 DAPAPVTAHIE
+711 DAPAPLAACIE

-871 AELLPTFTPKYL
+871 AELLPTFSPKYL

-1001 VDVLDETEEAVAAAL
+1001 SDVLDETEEAVAAAL

>member
-1 MSGMDTSIAYDV
+1 MDTSIAYDV

-75 ERAVGGCVDLESG
+75 EGPAEGCCVDPKSG
-88 KSAQLDGVSGQCEL
+88 KRAQLDGASGRCEL
-102 AETGDVRDGSGRRE
+102 AEGRI
-116 SAEGRTADDG
+116 DDDACALVG
-126 VASAGAGETGALGL
+126 NGETGALGL

-160 VRDALRGEPAGAGA
+160 VQDAQQGVPAGAGA
-174 LAAVTCAEV
+174 LEGVSCAEV
-183 PVLRVIGGYLDR
+183 PVLRMIVGYLDR
-195 LAQLGLVEPGQA
+195 LAQLGMIEPGQA
-207 LALLPELLSQR
+207 LALLPELLPQR

-223 LEDAVPLTPG
+223 LEDAAPLTPG

-243 MDVEVRAASGGQG
+243 MDVEVRAASGSQG
-256 PVRAPDGVRVRFA
+256 PVRAPEGVRVRFA

-281 ADIVRDV
+281 ADIVRDA
-288 LGADADTG
+288 LGTVADRG
-296 EPAAV
+296 AV
-301 SAGASAS
+301 
-308 AGAPAAAAISAA
+308 PAAAAGPAA
-320 GDDGVS
+320 GDDGAS
-326 GGEDAFGGVDG
+326 SCEDASGSANGYRDG
-337 DGASS
+337 RSAGA
-342 AVGCRAG
+342 
-349 QPVGMQAAAVVVA
+349 QAAAVVVA

-383 VALRGRRRFVDTAFG
+383 VALRGRRRFMDTSFG

-434 RVDLA
+434 RADLA

-458 ADMRADRTARRSGL
+458 ADMRADRTAQRSNL
-472 CARLRGD
+472 CARLRAD

-484 AMERLALQLDDQAPA
+484 AMERLALQLDDQAAA

-547 QRLKVNASRVV
+547 QRLKVNVSRIV
-558 APRGCDGAAL
+558 APRGCDGAAF
-568 GAPDVLMTDQST
+568 GAPDVLVTDQNT
-580 AASLGSGSCR
+580 AASLGSGSCE
-590 VLVAADLTSAAYP
+590 VCVVADLTSGAYP

-626 LARMRRAFFALEHA
+626 LARMRRVFFALEHA

-682 DNPYSLPEHLQDG
+682 DNPYSLPERLQDG

-704 CANDVLS
+704 CSNDALS
-711 DAPAPVTAHIE
+711 DVPAPETARIE
-722 PPLTGAVSPEARSLV
+722 PPLTGAVSAEARSLV

-804 SEDLGEAKV
+804 SEDLSEAKV

-821 RELMADVLARHKA
+821 RKLMADVLARHKA

-871 AELLPTFTPKYL
+871 AELLPTFAPKYL
-883 EYDVARGGAVDYA
+883 EYDVACGGAVDYA

-1001 VDVLDETEEAVAAAL
+1001 SDVLGETEEAVAAAL

-1041 CSERRG
+1041 CPERRG

>member
-75 ERAVGGCVDLESG
+75 EGPAEGCCVDPKSG
-88 KSAQLDGVSGQCEL
+88 KRAQLDGASGRCEL
-102 AETGDVRDGSGRRE
+102 AEGRI
-116 SAEGRTADDG
+116 ADDG

-160 VRDALRGEPAGAGA
+160 VQDAQQGVPAGAGA
-174 LAAVTCAEV
+174 LEGVTCAEV
-183 PVLRVIGGYLDR
+183 PVLRMIGGYLDR
-195 LAQLGLVEPGQA
+195 LAQLGMIEPGQA
-207 LALLPELLSQR
+207 LALLPELLPQR
-218 PLRVL
+218 PLHVL
-223 LEDAVPLTPG
+223 LEDAAPLTPG
-233 QEAFFSACPW
+233 QETFFSACPW
-243 MDVEVRAASGGQG
+243 MDVEVRAASGSQG
-256 PVRAPDGVRVRFA
+256 PVRAPEGVRVRFA

-281 ADIVRDV
+281 ADIARDA
-288 LGADADTG
+288 LGAAADRG
-296 EPAAV
+296 AAPAAV
-301 SAGASAS
+301 AV
-308 AGAPAAAAISAA
+308 PAA
-320 GDDGVS
+320 GDDGAS
-326 GGEDAFGGVDG
+326 SCEDAFGDA
-337 DGASS
+337 D
-342 AVGCRAG
+342 GCRVVRSAG
-349 QPVGMQAAAVVVA
+349 TQAAAVMVA

-383 VALRGRRRFVDTAFG
+383 VALRGRRRFVDTSFG
-398 RAICSLRRFLD
+398 RAICSLHRFLD

-434 RVDLA
+434 RADLA

-458 ADMRADRTARRSGL
+458 ADMRADRTARRSNL

-484 AMERLALQLDDQAPA
+484 AMERLALQLDDQAAA

-547 QRLKVNASRVV
+547 QRLKVSVSRIV
-558 APRGCDGAAL
+558 APRGCDGVAF
-568 GAPDVLMTDQST
+568 GAPDVLVTDQNT
-580 AASLGSGSCR
+580 AASLGSGSCE
-590 VLVAADLTSAAYP
+590 VCVVADLTSGAYP

-626 LARMRRAFFALEHA
+626 LARMRRVFFALEHA

-682 DNPYSLPEHLQDG
+682 DNPYSLPERLQDG

-704 CANDVLS
+704 CSNDALS
-711 DAPAPVTAHIE
+711 DVPAPETARIE
-722 PPLTGAVSPEARSLV
+722 PPLTGAVSAEARSLV

-821 RELMADVLARHKA
+821 RKLMADVFARHKA

-871 AELLPTFTPKYL
+871 AELLPTFAPKYL
-883 EYDVARGGAVDYA
+883 EYDVACGGAVDYA

-1001 VDVLDETEEAVAAAL
+1001 SDVLDETEEAVAAAL

>member
-21 AVAYRKRAA
+21 AVAYRKRAV

-75 ERAVGGCVDLESG
+75 EGPAEDGCVDPESG
-88 KSAQLDGVSGQCEL
+88 KRAQLDG
-102 AETGDVRDGSGRRE
+102 ASGRCE
-116 SAEGRTADDG
+116 SAEGRIADDG

-160 VRDALRGEPAGAGA
+160 VQDAQQGVPAGAGA
-174 LAAVTCAEV
+174 LEGMTCAEV
-183 PVLRVIGGYLDR
+183 PVLRMIGGYLDR
-195 LAQLGLVEPGQA
+195 LVQLGLVEPGQA
-207 LALLPELLSQR
+207 LALLPELLPQR

-223 LEDAVPLTPG
+223 LEDAAPLTPG

-243 MDVEVRAASGGQG
+243 MDVEVRAASGSQG
-256 PVRAPDGVRVRFA
+256 PVRAPEGVRVRFA

-281 ADIVRDV
+281 ADIARDA
-288 LGADADTG
+288 LGTAADRGAALAA
-296 EPAAV
+296 AAV
-301 SAGASAS
+301 PVAAGDSVSRGEDLARETPLADGDGKCSANGYRDGRSAGA
-308 AGAPAAAAISAA
+308 
-320 GDDGVS
+320 
-326 GGEDAFGGVDG
+326 
-337 DGASS
+337 
-342 AVGCRAG
+342 
-349 QPVGMQAAAVVVA
+349 QAAAVVVA
-362 AKDPAALFGRV
+362 AKDPAVLFGRV

-383 VALRGRRRFVDTAFG
+383 VALRGRRRFVDTSFG

-409 DGQAGGASHIEG
+409 EGQAGGVAHIEG
-421 YGDIAATDVERWN
+421 YGGIAPTDVERWD
-434 RVDLA
+434 RADLA

-458 ADMRADRTARRSGL
+458 ADMRADRTARRSDL

-484 AMERLALQLDDQAPA
+484 AMERLALQLDDQAAA

-535 AGLGADAAFDQV
+535 AGLGADAAFGQV
-547 QRLKVNASRVV
+547 QRLKVNVSRVV

-580 AASLGSGSCR
+580 AASLGSGSCK
-590 VLVAADLTSAAYP
+590 VLVATDLTSAAYP
-603 AADPEDAS
+603 AADSEDAS

-704 CANDVLS
+704 CANDALS
-711 DAPAPVTAHIE
+711 DAPAPEAARIE

-813 TPQLLPQA
+813 TPQLLAQA

-871 AELLPTFTPKYL
+871 VELLPTFAPKYL
-883 EYDVARGGAVDYA
+883 EYDVAGGGAVDYA

-1001 VDVLDETEEAVAAAL
+1001 SDVLEETEEAVAAAL

>member
-13 VLLPDTDR
+13 VLLPDADR

-43 FGAWVRDLW
+43 FDAWVRDLW

-60 FVSRLEREALLRAAC
+60 FVSRLERETLLRAVC
-75 ERAVGGCVDLESG
+75 ERAADGDRVDPESG
-88 KSAQLDGVSGQCEL
+88 KRAQFDG
-102 AETGDVRDGSGRRE
+102 ASGRSE
-116 SAEGRTADDG
+116 SAEGRIADGACALVEDG
-126 VASAGAGETGALGL
+126 EAGALGL

-153 LPAFDAA
+153 LPAFDVA
-160 VRDALRGEPAGAGA
+160 VRDARQGVPAGAGA
-174 LAAVTCAEV
+174 LEGVTRAEV
-183 PVLRVIGGYLDR
+183 PVLRMIGGYLNR
-195 LAQLGLVEPGQA
+195 LAQLGMIEPGQA
-207 LALLPELLSQR
+207 LALLPELLPQR

-223 LEDAVPLTPG
+223 LEDAAPLTPG

-243 MDVEVRAASGGQG
+243 MGVEVRAASGSQG
-256 PVRAPDGVRVRFA
+256 PVRTPEGVRVRFA

-281 ADIVRDV
+281 ADIARDA
-288 LGADADTG
+288 LGAAADRG
-296 EPAAV
+296 AAPAAV
-301 SAGASAS
+301 AV
-308 AGAPAAAAISAA
+308 PAAAEVPAAVAAAGPAA
-320 GDDGVS
+320 GDDGAS
-326 GGEDAFGGVDG
+326 SCEDASGSADG
-337 DGASS
+337 YRDGRS
-342 AVGCRAG
+342 AGA
-349 QPVGMQAAAVVVA
+349 QAAAVVVA

-373 APALVRQGHV
+373 ASALVRQGHV
-383 VALRGRRRFVDTAFG
+383 VALRGRRRFADTAFG

-409 DGQAGGASHIEG
+409 EGQAGGISHIEG
-421 YGDIAATDVERWN
+421 YGDIAPTDVERWD
-434 RVDLA
+434 RADLA

-448 MTKKAAFKLD
+448 MTRKAAFKLD
-458 ADMRADRTARRSGL
+458 ADMRADRTARRSDL

-484 AMERLALQLDDQAPA
+484 AMERLALRLDAQAAA

-512 EAWRAEQLAA
+512 EAWRAEQLSA

-527 RAAGAAKL
+527 RAADAAKL

-547 QRLKVNASRVV
+547 KCLKVNVSRIV

-568 GAPDVLMTDQST
+568 GAPDVLMTDQNT
-580 AASLGSGSCR
+580 AASLGSGSCK

-640 ATDQLILER
+640 AVDQLILER

-682 DNPYSLPEHLQDG
+682 DNPYSLPAHLQGG

-704 CANDVLS
+704 CANDALS
-711 DAPAPVTAHIE
+711 DVPAPEAARIE
-722 PPLTGAVSPEARSLV
+722 PPLTGAVSSEARSLV

-821 RELMADVLARHKA
+821 RKLMADVFARHKA

-871 AELLPTFTPKYL
+871 VELLPTFAPKYL
-883 EYDVARGGAVDYA
+883 EYDVAGGGAVDYA

-1001 VDVLDETEEAVAAAL
+1001 SDVLEETEEAVAAAL

>member
-60 FVSRLEREALLRAAC
+60 FVSRLEREALLSAAC
-75 ERAVGGCVDLESG
+75 EGPAEGCCVDPKSG
-88 KSAQLDGVSGQCEL
+88 KRAQLDGASGRCEL
-102 AETGDVRDGSGRRE
+102 AEGRI
-116 SAEGRTADDG
+116 ADDG

-160 VRDALRGEPAGAGA
+160 VRDARQGVPAGAGA
-174 LAAVTCAEV
+174 LEGVSCAEV
-183 PVLRVIGGYLDR
+183 PVLRMIGGYLDR
-195 LAQLGLVEPGQA
+195 LAQLGMIEPGQA
-207 LALLPELLSQR
+207 LALLPELLPQR

-223 LEDAVPLTPG
+223 LEDAAPLTPG

-243 MDVEVRAASGGQG
+243 MDVEVRAASGSQG
-256 PVRAPDGVRVRFA
+256 PVRAPEGVRVRFA

-281 ADIVRDV
+281 ADIVRDA
-288 LGADADTG
+288 LGTVTDRG
-296 EPAAV
+296 AV
-301 SAGASAS
+301 
-308 AGAPAAAAISAA
+308 PAAAAGPAA
-320 GDDGVS
+320 GDDGAS
-326 GGEDAFGGVDG
+326 SCEDASGSANGYRDG
-337 DGASS
+337 RSAGA
-342 AVGCRAG
+342 
-349 QPVGMQAAAVVVA
+349 QAAAVVVA
-362 AKDPAALFGRV
+362 AKDPAVLFGRV

-383 VALRGRRRFVDTAFG
+383 VALRGRRRFTDTAFG

-409 DGQAGGASHIEG
+409 EGQAGGVSHIGG
-421 YGDIAATDVERWN
+421 YGDIAPTDVERWN
-434 RVDLA
+434 RADLA

-458 ADMRADRTARRSGL
+458 ADMRADRTARRSNL
-472 CARLRGD
+472 CARLRAD

-484 AMERLALQLDDQAPA
+484 AMERLALQLDDQAAA

-535 AGLGADAAFDQV
+535 AELGADAAFDQV
-547 QRLKVNASRVV
+547 QRLKVNVSRIV
-558 APRGCDGAAL
+558 APRGCDGAAF
-568 GAPDVLMTDQST
+568 GAPDVLVTDQNT
-580 AASLGSGSCR
+580 AASLGSGSCE
-590 VLVAADLTSAAYP
+590 VCVVADLTSAAYP
-603 AADPEDAS
+603 VADPEDAS

-668 VDCYRDDPTATEDI
+668 VDCYRDDPTAAEDI
-682 DNPYSLPEHLQDG
+682 DNPYSLPERLQDG

-704 CANDVLS
+704 CSNDALS
-711 DAPAPVTAHIE
+711 DVPAPETARIE
-722 PPLTGAVSPEARSLV
+722 PPLTGAVSAEARSLV

-871 AELLPTFTPKYL
+871 AELLPTFAPKYL
-883 EYDVARGGAVDYA
+883 EYDVACGGAVDYA

-1001 VDVLDETEEAVAAAL
+1001 SDVLDETEEAVAAAL

-1041 CSERRG
+1041 CPERRG

>member
-13 VLLPDTDR
+13 VLLPDADR
-21 AVAYRKRAA
+21 AAAYRKRAA
-30 DSGCSLMGVTVAA
+30 DSGCLLMGVTVAA
-43 FGAWVRDLW
+43 FDAWVRDLW

-60 FVSRLEREALLRAAC
+60 FVSRLEREALLRAVC
-75 ERAVGGCVDLESG
+75 ERAADGDRVDPESG
-88 KSAQLDGVSGQCEL
+88 KRAQLDG
-102 AETGDVRDGSGRRE
+102 ASGRSE
-116 SAEGRTADDG
+116 SAEGRIADGACALVEDG
-126 VASAGAGETGALGL
+126 EAGALGL

-160 VRDALRGEPAGAGA
+160 VRDARQGVPAGAGA
-174 LAAVTCAEV
+174 LESVTRAEV
-183 PVLRVIGGYLDR
+183 PVLRMIGGYLDR
-195 LAQLGLVEPGQA
+195 LAQLGMIEPGQA
-207 LALLPELLSQR
+207 LALLPELLPQR

-223 LEDAVPLTPG
+223 LEDAAPLTPG

-243 MDVEVRAASGGQG
+243 MGVEVRVASGSQG
-256 PVRAPDGVRVRFA
+256 PVRAPEGVRVRFA

-281 ADIVRDV
+281 ADIARDT
-288 LGADADTG
+288 LGA
-296 EPAAV
+296 AAAEV
-301 SAGASAS
+301 
-308 AGAPAAAAISAA
+308 PAAAAGPAA
-320 GDDGVS
+320 DD
-326 GGEDAFGGVDG
+326 

-342 AVGCRAG
+342 CEDASGSADGYRDGRSAG
-349 QPVGMQAAAVVVA
+349 AQAAAVVVA
-362 AKDPAALFGRV
+362 AKDPAVLFGRV

-383 VALRGRRRFVDTAFG
+383 VALRGRRRFADTAFG
-398 RAICSLRRFLD
+398 RAICSFRRFLD
-409 DGQAGGASHIEG
+409 EGQAGGISHIEG
-421 YGDIAATDVERWN
+421 YGDIAPTDVERWD
-434 RVDLA
+434 RADLA

-448 MTKKAAFKLD
+448 MTRKAAFKLD
-458 ADMRADRTARRSGL
+458 ADMRADRTARRSDL

-484 AMERLALQLDDQAPA
+484 AMERLALQLDAQAAA

-512 EAWRAEQLAA
+512 EAWRAEQLSA

-527 RAAGAAKL
+527 RAADAAKL

-547 QRLKVNASRVV
+547 KCLKVNVSRVV

-568 GAPDVLMTDQST
+568 GAPDVLMTDQNT
-580 AASLGSGSCR
+580 AASLGSGSCK

-640 ATDQLILER
+640 AVDQLILER

-682 DNPYSLPEHLQDG
+682 DNPYSLPEHMQGG
-695 MLLRGEDAL
+695 MLLRGEDVL
-704 CANDVLS
+704 CANDALS
-711 DAPAPVTAHIE
+711 DVSAPEAARIE
-722 PPLTGAVSPEARSLV
+722 PPLTGAVSSEARSLV

-821 RELMADVLARHKA
+821 RKLMADVLARHKA

-871 AELLPTFTPKYL
+871 AELLPTFAPKYL
-883 EYDVARGGAVDYA
+883 EYDVACGGAVDYA

-1001 VDVLDETEEAVAAAL
+1001 SDVLDETEEAVAVAL

>member
-30 DSGCSLMGVTVAA
+30 DGGCSLMGVTVAA

-75 ERAVGGCVDLESG
+75 ERAGGGCADPASG
-88 KSAQLDGVSGQCEL
+88 KRARLDGAGGQCGL
-102 AETGDVRDGSGRRE
+102 AEPGDVRGDSGRCE
-116 SAEGRTADDG
+116 PAEGHIADGACALVGNGD
-126 VASAGAGETGALGL
+126 AGTLGL

-145 ACVAAGVG
+145 VCVAAGVG
-153 LPAFDAA
+153 VPAFDAA
-160 VRDALRGEPAGAGA
+160 VRDARQGVPVGTGA
-174 LAAVTCAEV
+174 LEGVTCAEV
-183 PVLRVIGGYLDR
+183 PALRMIGGYLDR
-195 LAQLGLVEPGQA
+195 LAQLGMIEPGQA
-207 LALLPELLSQR
+207 LALLPELLPQR

-223 LEDAVPLTPG
+223 LEDAAPLTPG

-243 MDVEVRAASGGQG
+243 MEVEVRAALGSHG
-256 PVRAPDGVRVRFA
+256 PVRAPKGVRVRFA

-281 ADIVRDV
+281 VDIVRDA
-288 LGADADTG
+288 LDAGAASAASSASAAA
-296 EPAAV
+296 PAAV
-301 SAGASAS
+301 P
-308 AGAPAAAAISAA
+308 PAC
-320 GDDGVS
+320 DDVAS
-326 GGEDAFGGVDG
+326 GGEDAFGGSNGCWDG
-337 DGASS
+337 RS
-342 AVGCRAG
+342 ACT
-349 QPVGMQAAAVVVA
+349 QAAAVVVA

-373 APALVRQGHV
+373 VPALVRQGHV
-383 VALRGRRRFVDTAFG
+383 VALRGQRRFVDTAFG
-398 RAICSLRRFLD
+398 KAICSLRRFLD
-409 DGQAGGASHIEG
+409 EGQAGGASHIQG
-421 YGDIAATDVERWN
+421 YGDIAATDVERWD
-434 RVDLA
+434 RADLA

-458 ADMRADRTARRSGL
+458 ADMRADRTARRSDL

-479 NPMFA
+479 NPLFE
-484 AMERLALQLDDQAPA
+484 AMERLALRLDAQATD

-522 LRALQ
+522 LRALR

-535 AGLGADAAFDQV
+535 AGLGAYAAFDQV
-547 QRLKVNASRVV
+547 QRLKVSVSRIV
-558 APRGCDGAAL
+558 APRGSEGAGL
-568 GAPDVLMTDQST
+568 GAPDVLVTDQGT
-580 AASLGSGSCR
+580 AASLGNGSCK

-616 HLGVKRADSA
+616 HLGVQRADSA
-626 LARMRRAFFALEHA
+626 LARMRRAFFALEHG

-704 CANDVLS
+704 CANDALS
-711 DAPAPVTAHIE
+711 DAPAPVAARIE

-793 HNALHSFYKHM
+793 HNALHSFYKHL

-821 RELMADVLARHKA
+821 RKLMADVLERHKA

-871 AELLPTFTPKYL
+871 AELLPTFAPKYL

-990 HKDCMCADRPF
+990 HKDCMCSDRPF
-1001 VDVLDETEEAVAAAL
+1001 TDVLDETEEAVAAAL

-1041 CSERRG
+1041 CSERRE

>member
-75 ERAVGGCVDLESG
+75 EGPAEGCCVDPKSG
-88 KSAQLDGVSGQCEL
+88 KRAQLDGASGRCEL
-102 AETGDVRDGSGRRE
+102 AEGRI
-116 SAEGRTADDG
+116 ADDG

-160 VRDALRGEPAGAGA
+160 VQDAQQGVPAGAGA
-174 LAAVTCAEV
+174 LEGVTCAEV
-183 PVLRVIGGYLDR
+183 PVLRMIGGYLDR
-195 LAQLGLVEPGQA
+195 LAQLGMIEPGQA
-207 LALLPELLSQR
+207 LALLPELLPQR
-218 PLRVL
+218 PLHVL
-223 LEDAVPLTPG
+223 LEDAAPLTPG
-233 QEAFFSACPW
+233 QETFFSACPW
-243 MDVEVRAASGGQG
+243 MDVEVRAASGSQG
-256 PVRAPDGVRVRFA
+256 PVRAPEGVRVRFA

-281 ADIVRDV
+281 ADIARDA
-288 LGADADTG
+288 LGAAADRG
-296 EPAAV
+296 AAPAAV
-301 SAGASAS
+301 AV
-308 AGAPAAAAISAA
+308 PAA
-320 GDDGVS
+320 GDDGAS
-326 GGEDAFGGVDG
+326 SCEDAFGDA
-337 DGASS
+337 D
-342 AVGCRAG
+342 GCRVVRSAG
-349 QPVGMQAAAVVVA
+349 TQAAAVMVA

-383 VALRGRRRFVDTAFG
+383 VALRGRRRFVDTSFG
-398 RAICSLRRFLD
+398 RAICSLHRFLD

-434 RVDLA
+434 RADLA

-458 ADMRADRTARRSGL
+458 ADMRADRTARRSNL
-472 CARLRGD
+472 CARLRAD

-484 AMERLALQLDDQAPA
+484 AMERLALQLDDQAAA

-547 QRLKVNASRVV
+547 QRLKVSVSRIV
-558 APRGCDGAAL
+558 APRGCDGVAF
-568 GAPDVLMTDQST
+568 GAPDVLVTDQNT
-580 AASLGSGSCR
+580 AASLGSGSCE
-590 VLVAADLTSAAYP
+590 VCVVADLTSGAYP

-626 LARMRRAFFALEHA
+626 LARMRRVFFALEHA

-682 DNPYSLPEHLQDG
+682 DNPYSLPERLQDG

-704 CANDVLS
+704 CSNDALS
-711 DAPAPVTAHIE
+711 DVPAPETARIE
-722 PPLTGAVSPEARSLV
+722 PPLTGAVSAEARSLV

-804 SEDLGEAKV
+804 SEDLSEAKV

-821 RELMADVLARHKA
+821 RKLMADVLARHKA

-871 AELLPTFTPKYL
+871 AELLPTFAPKYL
-883 EYDVARGGAVDYA
+883 EYDVACGGAVDYA

-1001 VDVLDETEEAVAAAL
+1001 SDVLDETEEAVAAAL

-1041 CSERRG
+1041 CPERRG

>member
-75 ERAVGGCVDLESG
+75 EGPAEGCCVDPKSG
-88 KSAQLDGVSGQCEL
+88 KRAQLDGASGRCEL
-102 AETGDVRDGSGRRE
+102 AEGRI
-116 SAEGRTADDG
+116 ADDG

-160 VRDALRGEPAGAGA
+160 VQDAQQGVPAGAGA
-174 LAAVTCAEV
+174 LEGVTCAEV
-183 PVLRVIGGYLDR
+183 PVLRMIGGYLDR
-195 LAQLGLVEPGQA
+195 LAQLGMIEPGQA
-207 LALLPELLSQR
+207 LALLPELLPQR
-218 PLRVL
+218 PLHVL
-223 LEDAVPLTPG
+223 LEDAAPLTPG
-233 QEAFFSACPW
+233 QETFFSACPW
-243 MDVEVRAASGGQG
+243 MDVEVRAASGSQG
-256 PVRAPDGVRVRFA
+256 PVRAPEGVRVRFA

-281 ADIVRDV
+281 ADIARDA
-288 LGADADTG
+288 LGAAADRG
-296 EPAAV
+296 AAPAAV
-301 SAGASAS
+301 AV
-308 AGAPAAAAISAA
+308 PAA
-320 GDDGVS
+320 GDDGAS
-326 GGEDAFGGVDG
+326 SCEDAFGDA
-337 DGASS
+337 D
-342 AVGCRAG
+342 GCRVVRSAG
-349 QPVGMQAAAVVVA
+349 TQAAAVMVA

-383 VALRGRRRFVDTAFG
+383 VALRGRRRFVDTSFG
-398 RAICSLRRFLD
+398 RAICSLHRFLD

-434 RVDLA
+434 RADLA

-458 ADMRADRTARRSGL
+458 ADMRADRTARRSNL
-472 CARLRGD
+472 CARLRAD

-484 AMERLALQLDDQAPA
+484 AMERLALQLDDQAAA

-535 AGLGADAAFDQV
+535 AGLGADTAFDQV
-547 QRLKVNASRVV
+547 QRLKVSVSRIV
-558 APRGCDGAAL
+558 APRGCDGVAF
-568 GAPDVLMTDQST
+568 GAPDVLVTDQNT
-580 AASLGSGSCR
+580 AASLGSGSCE
-590 VLVAADLTSAAYP
+590 VCVVADLTSGAYP

-626 LARMRRAFFALEHA
+626 LARMRRVFFALEHA

-682 DNPYSLPEHLQDG
+682 DNPYSLPERLQDG

-704 CANDVLS
+704 CSNDALS
-711 DAPAPVTAHIE
+711 DVPAPETARIE
-722 PPLTGAVSPEARSLV
+722 PPLTGAVSAEARSLV

-804 SEDLGEAKV
+804 SEDLSEAKV

-871 AELLPTFTPKYL
+871 AELLPTFAPKYL
-883 EYDVARGGAVDYA
+883 EYDVACGGAVDYA

-1001 VDVLDETEEAVAAAL
+1001 SDVLDETEEAVAAAL

-1041 CSERRG
+1041 CPERRG

>member
-75 ERAVGGCVDLESG
+75 EGPAEGCCVDPKSG
-88 KSAQLDGVSGQCEL
+88 KRAQLDGASGRCEL
-102 AETGDVRDGSGRRE
+102 AEGRI
-116 SAEGRTADDG
+116 DDDACALVG
-126 VASAGAGETGALGL
+126 NGETGALGL

-160 VRDALRGEPAGAGA
+160 VQDAQQGVPAGAGA
-174 LAAVTCAEV
+174 LEGVSCAEV
-183 PVLRVIGGYLDR
+183 PVLQMIVGYLDR
-195 LAQLGLVEPGQA
+195 LAQLGMIEPGQA
-207 LALLPELLSQR
+207 LALLPELLPQR

-223 LEDAVPLTPG
+223 LEDAAPLTPG

-243 MDVEVRAASGGQG
+243 MDVEVRAASGSQG
-256 PVRAPDGVRVRFA
+256 PVRAPEGVRVRFA

-281 ADIVRDV
+281 ADIVRDA
-288 LGADADTG
+288 LGTVADRG
-296 EPAAV
+296 AV
-301 SAGASAS
+301 
-308 AGAPAAAAISAA
+308 PAAAAGPAA
-320 GDDGVS
+320 GDDGAS
-326 GGEDAFGGVDG
+326 SCEDASGSANGYRDG
-337 DGASS
+337 RSAGA
-342 AVGCRAG
+342 
-349 QPVGMQAAAVVVA
+349 QAAAVVVA

-383 VALRGRRRFVDTAFG
+383 VALRGRRRFMDTSFG

-434 RVDLA
+434 RADLA

-458 ADMRADRTARRSGL
+458 ADMRADRTAQRSNL
-472 CARLRGD
+472 CARLRAD

-484 AMERLALQLDDQAPA
+484 AMERLALQLDDQAAA

-547 QRLKVNASRVV
+547 QRLKVNVSRIV
-558 APRGCDGAAL
+558 APRGCDGAAF
-568 GAPDVLMTDQST
+568 GAPDVLVTDQNT
-580 AASLGSGSCR
+580 AASLGSGSCE
-590 VLVAADLTSAAYP
+590 VCVVADLTSGAYP

-626 LARMRRAFFALEHA
+626 LARMRRVFFALEHA

-682 DNPYSLPEHLQDG
+682 DNPYSLPERLQDG

-704 CANDVLS
+704 CSNDALS
-711 DAPAPVTAHIE
+711 DVPAPETARIE
-722 PPLTGAVSPEARSLV
+722 PPLTGAVSAEARSLV

-845 LIPTSQVEHRELA
+845 SIPTSQVEHRELA

-871 AELLPTFTPKYL
+871 AELLPTFAPKYL
-883 EYDVARGGAVDYA
+883 EYDVACGGAVDYA

-1001 VDVLDETEEAVAAAL
+1001 SDVLDETEEAVAAAL

-1041 CSERRG
+1041 CPERRG

>member
-13 VLLPDTDR
+13 VLLPDADR

-75 ERAVGGCVDLESG
+75 EGPAEGGCVDPKSG
-88 KSAQLDGVSGQCEL
+88 KRAQLDGAGERCEL
-102 AETGDVRDGSGRRE
+102 AEGRI
-116 SAEGRTADDG
+116 ADDG

-160 VRDALRGEPAGAGA
+160 VQDAQQGVPAGAGA
-174 LAAVTCAEV
+174 LEGATCAEV
-183 PVLRVIGGYLDR
+183 PVLRMIGGYLDR
-195 LAQLGLVEPGQA
+195 LAQLGMIEPGQA
-207 LALLPELLSQR
+207 LALLPELLPQR

-223 LEDAVPLTPG
+223 LEDAAPLTPG
-233 QEAFFSACPW
+233 QEAFFSACSW
-243 MDVEVRAASGGQG
+243 MEVEVRAASGSQG
-256 PVRAPDGVRVRFA
+256 PVRAPEGVRVRFA

-281 ADIVRDV
+281 ADIVRDA
-288 LGADADTG
+288 LGTAADRGAA
-296 EPAAV
+296 PAAV
-301 SAGASAS
+301 AV
-308 AGAPAAAAISAA
+308 PAAAAAPAA

-326 GGEDAFGGVDG
+326 GGEDASD
-337 DGASS
+337 SS
-342 AVGCRAG
+342 ADSHRGGRSAG
-349 QPVGMQAAAVVVA
+349 PQAAAVVVA

-383 VALRGRRRFVDTAFG
+383 VALRGRRRFADTAFG

-409 DGQAGGASHIEG
+409 GGQAGGASHIEG

-434 RVDLA
+434 RADLT

-458 ADMRADRTARRSGL
+458 ADMRADRTARRSDL
-472 CARLRGD
+472 CVRLRGD

-484 AMERLALQLDDQAPA
+484 AMERFALRLDVQAAA

-512 EAWRAEQLAA
+512 EAWRVEQLAA

-527 RAAGAAKL
+527 RTGGAAKL
-535 AGLGADAAFDQV
+535 AGLGADAAFDQAK
-547 QRLKVNASRVV
+547 RLKVNVSRIV
-558 APRGCDGAAL
+558 APRGCDDAAL

-580 AASLGSGSCR
+580 AASLGSGSCKM
-590 VLVAADLTSAAYP
+590 LVAVDLTSAAYP

-611 RVLLE
+611 QVLLE
-616 HLGVKRADSA
+616 HLGVERADSA

-682 DNPYSLPEHLQDG
+682 DNPYSLPERLQDG

-704 CANDVLS
+704 CANDALS
-711 DAPAPVTAHIE
+711 DAPALEAARIE

-737 VLPRVLQGGQ
+737 VLPRVLRGGQ

-793 HNALHSFYKHM
+793 HNALHSFYKHL

-813 TPQLLPQA
+813 TPQLLAQA

-871 AELLPTFTPKYL
+871 VELLPTFAPKYL
-883 EYDVARGGAVDYA
+883 EYDVAGGGAVDYA

-1001 VDVLDETEEAVAAAL
+1001 SDVLEETEEAVAAAL

>member
-30 DSGCSLMGVTVAA
+30 DGGCSLMGVTVAA
-43 FGAWVRDLW
+43 FGAWMRDLW
-52 ELYGDGRT
+52 ELYGDGRA

-75 ERAVGGCVDLESG
+75 EQAVGDASM
-88 KSAQLDGVSGQCEL
+88 
-102 AETGDVRDGSGRRE
+102 
-116 SAEGRTADDG
+116 
-126 VASAGAGETGALGL
+126 SAGAGDAGAIGL
-140 DRVAA
+140 DRVAS

-153 LPAFDAA
+153 
-160 VRDALRGEPAGAGA
+160 ALED
-174 LAAVTCAEV
+174 VTCAEL
-183 PVLRVIGGYLDR
+183 PVLRLVGGYLEQ
-195 LAQLGLVEPGQA
+195 LEQLGLVEPGQA
-207 LALLPELLSQR
+207 LALLPELLPQR

-223 LEDAVPLTPG
+223 LEDAAPLTPG

-243 MDVEVRAASGGQG
+243 MDVEVRAALGDQG
-256 PVRAPDGVRVRFA
+256 PVRAPKGVRVRFA

-281 ADIVRDV
+281 ADIVRDAF
-288 LGADADTG
+288 GESADSTASTG
-296 EPAAV
+296 GSDGCRV
-301 SAGASAS
+301 GRSAGT
-308 AGAPAAAAISAA
+308 
-320 GDDGVS
+320 
-326 GGEDAFGGVDG
+326 
-337 DGASS
+337 
-342 AVGCRAG
+342 
-349 QPVGMQAAAVVVA
+349 QAAAVVVA

-373 APALVRQGHV
+373 APALVRQGRV
-383 VALRGRRRFVDTAFG
+383 VALRGQRRFVDTAFG

-409 DGQAGGASHIEG
+409 EGRAGGVSHIQG
-421 YGDIAATDVERWN
+421 YGDIAATDVERWD
-434 RVDLA
+434 RADLA

-458 ADMRADRTARRSGL
+458 ADMRADRTARRSDL

-479 NPMFA
+479 DPIFA
-484 AMERLALQLDDQAPA
+484 AMERLALQLDAQAA
-499 ELEAAVRRMTNRS
+499 GELEAAVRRMTNRS

-522 LRALQ
+522 LRALG
-527 RAAGAAKL
+527 RAADAAKL
-535 AGLGADAAFDQV
+535 AGLGADAAFDQA
-547 QRLKVNASRVV
+547 QLMKVSVSRIV

-568 GAPDVLMTDQST
+568 GAPDVLVTDQGT
-580 AASLGSGSCR
+580 AASLGNGSCK
-590 VLVAADLTSAAYP
+590 VCVVADLTSAAYP

-616 HLGVKRADSA
+616 HLGVQRVDSA
-626 LARMRRAFFALEHA
+626 LARMRRAFFALEHV

-649 CLNDSSAD
+649 CLNDASAD

-668 VDCYRDDPTATEDI
+668 VDCYRADPTATKDI
-682 DNPYSLPEHLQDG
+682 KNPYSLPEHLQGG

-704 CANDVLS
+704 CANDAL
-711 DAPAPVTAHIE
+711 ATEPTPVAACIE

-793 HNALHSFYKHM
+793 HNVLHSFYKHL

-821 RELMADVLARHKA
+821 RKLMADVLERHKA

-871 AELLPTFTPKYL
+871 AELLPTFAPKYL

-923 ISGSYALGVREEGRL
+923 ISGSYALGVREEGHL

-990 HKDCMCADRPF
+990 HKDCMCATKPF
-1001 VDVLDETEEAVAAAL
+1001 FDVLDETEEAVAAAL

>member
-75 ERAVGGCVDLESG
+75 EGPAEGCCVDPKSG
-88 KSAQLDGVSGQCEL
+88 KRAQLDG
-102 AETGDVRDGSGRRE
+102 ASGRCVL
-116 SAEGRTADDG
+116 AEGRIDDDACALVG
-126 VASAGAGETGALGL
+126 NGETGALGL

-160 VRDALRGEPAGAGA
+160 VQDAQQGVPAGAGA
-174 LAAVTCAEV
+174 LEGVSCAEV
-183 PVLRVIGGYLDR
+183 PVLRMIGGYLDR
-195 LAQLGLVEPGQA
+195 LAQLGMIEPGQA
-207 LALLPELLSQR
+207 LALLPELLPQR

-223 LEDAVPLTPG
+223 LEDAAPLTPG

-243 MDVEVRAASGGQG
+243 MDMEVRAASGSRG
-256 PVRAPDGVRVRFA
+256 PVRAPEGVRVRFA

-281 ADIVRDV
+281 ADIVRDA
-288 LGADADTG
+288 LGTVADRG
-296 EPAAV
+296 AV
-301 SAGASAS
+301 
-308 AGAPAAAAISAA
+308 PAAAAGPAA
-320 GDDGVS
+320 GDDGAS
-326 GGEDAFGGVDG
+326 SCEDAFGDA
-337 DGASS
+337 D
-342 AVGCRAG
+342 GCRVGRSAG
-349 QPVGMQAAAVVVA
+349 TQAAAVMVA
-362 AKDPAALFGRV
+362 AKDPAVLFGRV

-383 VALRGRRRFVDTAFG
+383 VALRGRRRFVDTSFG
-398 RAICSLRRFLD
+398 RAICSLHRFLD

-434 RVDLA
+434 RADLA

-458 ADMRADRTARRSGL
+458 ADMRADRTARRSDL

-484 AMERLALQLDDQAPA
+484 AMERLALQLDDQAAA

-535 AGLGADAAFDQV
+535 AELGADAAFDQV
-547 QRLKVNASRVV
+547 QRLKVNVSRIV
-558 APRGCDGAAL
+558 APRGCDGAAF
-568 GAPDVLMTDQST
+568 GAPDVLVTDQNT
-580 AASLGSGSCR
+580 AASLGSGSCE
-590 VLVAADLTSAAYP
+590 VCVVADLTSGAYP

-626 LARMRRAFFALEHA
+626 LARMRRVFFALEHA

-682 DNPYSLPEHLQDG
+682 DNPYSLPERLQDG

-704 CANDVLS
+704 CSNDALS
-711 DAPAPVTAHIE
+711 DVPAPETARIE
-722 PPLTGAVSPEARSLV
+722 PPLTGAVSAEARSLV

-871 AELLPTFTPKYL
+871 AELLPTFAPKYL
-883 EYDVARGGAVDYA
+883 EYDVACGGAVDYA

-1001 VDVLDETEEAVAAAL
+1001 SDVLDETEEAVAAAL

-1041 CSERRG
+1041 CPERRG

>member
-13 VLLPDTDR
+13 VLLPDADR

-30 DSGCSLMGVTVAA
+30 DSGYSLMGVTVAA

-52 ELYGDGRT
+52 ELYGDGRA

-75 ERAVGGCVDLESG
+75 ERPVDG
-88 KSAQLDGVSGQCEL
+88 AG
-102 AETGDVRDGSGRRE
+102 
-116 SAEGRTADDG
+116 
-126 VASAGAGETGALGL
+126 ASAGAGETGALGL

-145 ACVAAGVG
+145 ACVAAGAG

-160 VRDALRGEPAGAGA
+160 VRDAQQGAPAGAGA
-174 LAAVTCAEV
+174 LEGVTCAEV
-183 PVLRVIGGYLDR
+183 PVLRMIGGYLDR
-195 LAQLGLVEPGQA
+195 LAQLGVIEPGQA
-207 LALLPELLSQR
+207 LALLPELLPQR

-223 LEDAVPLTPG
+223 LEDASPLTPG
-233 QEAFFSACPW
+233 QEAFFSACSW
-243 MDVEVRAASGGQG
+243 MDVEVRAASGSQG
-256 PVRAPDGVRVRFA
+256 PVRAPEGVRVRFA

-281 ADIVRDV
+281 ADIVRDT
-288 LGADADTG
+288 LGAGTDRGRA
-296 EPAAV
+296 
-301 SAGASAS
+301 SASVGASAS
-308 AGAPAAAAISAA
+308 AAVPIAAAVPAA
-320 GDDGVS
+320 GDYVVS
-326 GGEDAFGGVDG
+326 SCEDAFGGAD
-337 DGASS
+337 
-342 AVGCRAG
+342 GCRVGRSAG
-349 QPVGMQAAAVVVA
+349 TQAAAVMVA

-383 VALRGRRRFVDTAFG
+383 VSLRGRRRFVDTAFG
-398 RAICSLRRFLD
+398 RAICSFRRFLD

-434 RVDLA
+434 RADLA

-458 ADMRADRTARRSGL
+458 ADMRADRTARWSNL
-472 CARLRGD
+472 CARLRAD

-484 AMERLALQLDDQAPA
+484 AMERLALQLDDQAAA

-547 QRLKVNASRVV
+547 QRLKVNVSRIV
-558 APRGCDGAAL
+558 APRGCDGAAF
-568 GAPDVLMTDQST
+568 GAPDVLVIDQNT
-580 AASLGSGSCR
+580 AASLGSGSCE
-590 VLVAADLTSAAYP
+590 VCVVADLTSAAYP

-682 DNPYSLPEHLQDG
+682 DNPYSLPERLQDG

-704 CANDVLS
+704 RSNDALS
-711 DAPAPVTAHIE
+711 DVPAPEAARIE
-722 PPLTGAVSPEARSLV
+722 PPLTGAVSSEARSLV

-871 AELLPTFTPKYL
+871 AELLPTFVPKYL
-883 EYDVARGGAVDYA
+883 EYDVACGGAVDYA

-1001 VDVLDETEEAVAAAL
+1001 SDVLDETEEAVAAAL

>member
-13 VLLPDTDR
+13 VLLPDADR

-30 DSGCSLMGVTVAA
+30 DRGCSLMGVTVAA

-52 ELYGDGRT
+52 ELYGDGRA

-75 ERAVGGCVDLESG
+75 ERPVDGGG
-88 KSAQLDGVSGQCEL
+88 AP
-102 AETGDVRDGSGRRE
+102 
-116 SAEGRTADDG
+116 
-126 VASAGAGETGALGL
+126 AGAGDTGALGF

-145 ACVAAGVG
+145 ACVAAGAG

-160 VRDALRGEPAGAGA
+160 VRDALQGEPAGAGA
-174 LAAVTCAEV
+174 LADVTCAEV
-183 PVLRVIGGYLDR
+183 PVLRSIGEYLER
-195 LAQLGLVEPGQA
+195 LERLGLVEPGQA
-207 LALLPELLSQR
+207 LALLPEFLPQR

-223 LEDAVPLTPG
+223 LEDAAPLTPG

-243 MDVEVRAASGGQG
+243 MDVEVRAASGSQG
-256 PVRAPDGVRVRFA
+256 PVRAPEGVRVRFA

-288 LGADADTG
+288 LGADADST
-296 EPAAV
+296 V
-301 SAGASAS
+301 SAGDDD
-308 AGAPAAAAISAA
+308 AGSDDSAA
-320 GDDGVS
+320 VATGRSTGT
-326 GGEDAFGGVDG
+326 
-337 DGASS
+337 
-342 AVGCRAG
+342 
-349 QPVGMQAAAVVVA
+349 QAAAVVVA

-373 APALVRQGHV
+373 APELVRLGHV
-383 VALRGRRRFVDTAFG
+383 VALRGQRRFVDTAFG
-398 RAICSLRRFLD
+398 RAVCSLRRFLD
-409 DGQAGGASHIEG
+409 ERRAGGVSHIQG
-421 YGDIAATDVERWN
+421 YGDIAATDVERWD
-434 RVDLA
+434 RADLA

-472 CARLRGD
+472 SARLRGD

-484 AMERLALQLDDQAPA
+484 AMERLALQLDAQSAG

-547 QRLKVNASRVV
+547 ERLKVSVSRIM
-558 APRGCDGAAL
+558 APRGCDGAAF
-568 GAPDVLMTDQST
+568 GAPDVLVTDQGT
-580 AASLGSGSCR
+580 AASLGNGSCK
-590 VLVAADLTSAAYP
+590 VCVVADLTSAAYP

-626 LARMRRAFFALEHA
+626 LARMRRTFFALEHV

-649 CLNDSSAD
+649 CLNDASAD

-668 VDCYRDDPTATEDI
+668 VDCYRADPTATKDI
-682 DNPYSLPEHLQDG
+682 KNPYSLPEHLQDG

-704 CANDVLS
+704 CANDALTTE
-711 DAPAPVTAHIE
+711 PTPVAACIE
-722 PPLTGAVSPEARSLV
+722 PPLTGAVSAEARSLV

-793 HNALHSFYKHM
+793 HNALHSFYKHL

-813 TPQLLPQA
+813 TPELLPQA
-821 RELMADVLARHKA
+821 RKLMADVLERHKA

-871 AELLPTFTPKYL
+871 AELLPTFAPKYL

-923 ISGSYALGVREEGRL
+923 ISGSYALGVREEGHL

-990 HKDCMCADRPF
+990 HKDCMCATRPF
-1001 VDVLDETEEAVAAAL
+1001 SDVLDETEEAVAAAL

-1041 CSERRG
+1041 CLERRG